1 MDLILMKRKILGMFL
16 LVALTVGN
24 VYAKDYLVST
34 RNTSLLIKADE
45 GKQAM
50 FQYYGTKISENEI
63 NGIYDAG
70 LAYWADTYPCFGIHS
85 YGEKAFA
92 VAHNDGN
99 MSVDLAVEVVRQYSE
114 EDTDITEVTMKD
126 KVYPLVVKQ
135 YYKAYKGTD
144 VISTWV
150 EITNNAKKPL
160 TMYKFAS
167 VSLPVKRA
175 DNWLTHFHGTWGAEN
190 MMDEEKLTNGQ
201 KVIANKEGL
210 RNTQND
216 NPSFML
222 TVDGCPQEEN
232 GNVIGASLAWSGNYM
247 MKVIANNA
255 RINVIA
261 GINEETSHYKLEPK
275 ETFVTPEFAMTY
287 STEGKGGVSR
297 AFHRW
302 AREYKLN
309 QGDKERDI
317 LLNSWEGV
325 YFKVNQKGMDQM
337 MKDMSAMGGEL
348 FVMDDGWFGDKY
360 PRNGGGTSL
369 GDWVVCKEKLPE
381 GIEGLLASAKEHK
394 IKFGIWI
401 EPEMANTK
409 SELFEKHPD
418 WVLSQDNRPLSTG
431 RGGTQVVLDLT
442 NPKVQDFVF
451 GVVDNLMTKYPEIA
465 YIKWDANAGLMNYG
479 SPYLPKDKQSHIYIN
494 YHKGMNNVLERIR
507 AKYPNVVMQA
517 CASGGGR
524 INYGFLPYFEEFW
537 TSDDTDALQRIYM
550 QWGVSNF
557 YPSIAMASH
566 VSANKNHQTGRIV
579 PLKFRFDV
587 AMSGRLGM
595 EIQPKDMTD
604 ADKAFAKRAIASYK
618 KVRPIVQFGDLYRL
632 VSPYD
637 KKGISS
643 LMYATPEKDKAV
655 LFVYKTEHFLN
666 QLIPNIVLNGVDAN
680 KTYRII
686 DLTPANEKKPSNLDG
701 KVISG
706 KLLKN
711 AGLSVMPALK
721 GEYSSLALLLEEVK

>member
-1 MDLILMKRKILGMFL
+1 MLLLG
-16 LVALTVGN
+16 ALSAGTLS
-24 VYAKDYLVST
+24 AKDYLVST
-34 RNTSLLIKADE
+34 RHTSLLIKADE
-45 GKQAM
+45 GKQAR
-50 FQYYGTKISENEI
+50 FQYYGTRIAENEI
-63 NGIYDAG
+63 DGIYNAG
-70 LAYWADTYPCFGIHS
+70 LAYWAETYPCFGISS

-92 VAHNDGN
+92 VAHSDGN
-99 MSVDLAVEVVRQYSE
+99 MSVDLVVEGVRQYSDE
-114 EDTDITEVTMKD
+114 EADITEITLKD

-144 VISTWV
+144 IISTWV
-150 EITNNAKKPL
+150 EITNNAKKAL
-160 TMYKFAS
+160 TLYKFAS
-167 VSLPVKRA
+167 ASLPVKRA

-190 MMDEEKLTNGQ
+190 MMEEEKLTNGQ
-201 KVIANKEGL
+201 KVIANKEGI
-210 RNTQND
+210 RNTQTD

-222 TVDGCPQEEN
+222 TLDGCPQEEN
-232 GNVIGASLAWSGNYM
+232 GRVIGASLAWSGNYL
-247 MKVIANNA
+247 MKIIADNS

-261 GINEETSHYKLEPK
+261 GINEEVSHYVLEPK
-275 ETFVTPEFAMTY
+275 ETFVTPELAMTY
-287 STEGKGGVSR
+287 SSEGKGGVSR

-302 AREYKLN
+302 ARAYKLN
-309 QGDKERDI
+309 QGNKERDI

-325 YFKVNQKGMDQM
+325 YFNVNQEGMDQM

-360 PRNGGGTSL
+360 PRNDDKTSL
-369 GDWVVCKEKLPE
+369 GDWTVCKEKLPE
-381 GIEGLLASAKEHK
+381 GIGGLLASAKKHN

-418 WVLSQDNRPLSTG
+418 WVLSQDNRPLTTG
-431 RGGTQVVLDLT
+431 RGGSQVVLDLT
-442 NPKVQDFVF
+442 NPEVQDFVF
-451 GVVDNLMTKYPEIA
+451 GVVDKLMTEYPEIA
-465 YIKWDANAGLMNYG
+465 YIKWDANAALMNYG
-479 SPYLPKDKQSHIYIN
+479 SHYLPSQKQSHIYIE
-494 YHKGMNNVLERIR
+494 YHRGMNKVLERIR
-507 AKYPNVVMQA
+507 AKYPNLVIQA

-524 INYGFLPYFEEFW
+524 VNYGFLPYFNEFW

-566 VSANKNHQTGRIV
+566 VSANRNHQTGRV
-579 PLKFRFDV
+579 LPLKYRFDV
-587 AMSGRLGM
+587 AMSARLGM

-604 ADKAFAKRAIASYK
+604 ADKAFAGRAIAAYK
-618 KVRPIVQFGDLYRL
+618 KIRPVVQFGDLYRL

-637 KKGISS
+637 KKGIAS

-666 QLIPNIVLNGVDAN
+666 QLMPDVVLSGLDEN
-680 KTYRII
+680 KTYRIT
-686 DLTPANEKKPSNLDG
+686 DLTPENEQKPSALNG

-706 KLLKN
+706 KILKE
-711 AGLSVMPALK
+711 AGLSVASALRA
-721 GEYSSLALLLEEVK
+721 EYSSLALLFEVVD

>member
-1 MDLILMKRKILGMFL
+1 MNGKFLGL
-16 LVALTVGN
+16 LLLGALSAGTLS
-24 VYAKDYLVST
+24 AKDYLVST
-34 RNTSLLIKADE
+34 RHTSLLIKADE
-45 GKQAM
+45 GKQAR
-50 FQYYGTKISENEI
+50 FQYYGTRIAENEI
-63 NGIYDAG
+63 DGIYNAG
-70 LAYWADTYPCFGIHS
+70 LAYWAETYPCFGISS

-92 VAHNDGN
+92 VAHSDGN
-99 MSVDLAVEVVRQYSE
+99 MSVDLVVEGVRQYSDE
-114 EDTDITEVTMKD
+114 EADITEITLKD

-144 VISTWV
+144 IISTWV
-150 EITNNAKKPL
+150 EITNNAKKAL
-160 TMYKFAS
+160 TLYKFAS
-167 VSLPVKRA
+167 ASLPVKRA

-190 MMDEEKLTNGQ
+190 MMEEEKLTNGQ
-201 KVIANKEGL
+201 KVIANKEGI
-210 RNTQND
+210 RNTQTD

-222 TVDGCPQEEN
+222 TLDGCPQEEN
-232 GNVIGASLAWSGNYM
+232 GRVIGASLAWSGNYL
-247 MKVIANNA
+247 MKIIADNS

-261 GINEETSHYKLEPK
+261 GINEEVSHYILEPK
-275 ETFVTPEFAMTY
+275 ETFVTPELAMTY
-287 STEGKGGVSR
+287 SSEGKGGVSR

-302 AREYKLN
+302 ARAYKLN
-309 QGDKERDI
+309 QGNKERDI

-325 YFKVNQKGMDQM
+325 YFNVNQEGMDQM

-360 PRNGGGTSL
+360 PRNDDKTSL
-369 GDWVVCKEKLPE
+369 GDWTVCKEKLPE
-381 GIEGLLASAKEHK
+381 GIGGLLASAKKHN

-418 WVLSQDNRPLSTG
+418 WVLSQDNRPLTTG
-431 RGGTQVVLDLT
+431 RGGSQVVLDLT
-442 NPKVQDFVF
+442 NPEVQDFVF
-451 GVVDNLMTKYPEIA
+451 GVVDKLMTEYPEIA
-465 YIKWDANAGLMNYG
+465 YIKWDANAALMNYG
-479 SPYLPKDKQSHIYIN
+479 SHYLPSQKQSHIYIE
-494 YHKGMNNVLERIR
+494 YHRGMNKVLERIR
-507 AKYPNVVMQA
+507 AKYPNLVIQA

-524 INYGFLPYFEEFW
+524 VNYGFLPYFNEFW

-566 VSANKNHQTGRIV
+566 VSANRNHQTGRV
-579 PLKFRFDV
+579 LPLKYRFDV
-587 AMSGRLGM
+587 AMSARLGM

-604 ADKAFAKRAIASYK
+604 ADKAFAGRAIAAYK
-618 KVRPIVQFGDLYRL
+618 KIRPVVQFGDLYRL

-637 KKGISS
+637 KKGIAS

-666 QLIPNIVLNGVDAN
+666 QLMPDVVLSGLDEN
-680 KTYRII
+680 KTYRIT
-686 DLTPANEKKPSNLDG
+686 DLTPENEQKPSALNG

-706 KLLKN
+706 KILKE
-711 AGLSVMPALK
+711 AGLSVASALRA
-721 GEYSSLALLLEEVK
+721 EYSSLALLFEVVD

>member
-1 MDLILMKRKILGMFL
+1 MNGKFLGL
-16 LVALTVGN
+16 LLLGALSAGTLS
-24 VYAKDYLVST
+24 AKDYLVST
-34 RNTSLLIKADE
+34 RHTSLLIKADE
-45 GKQAM
+45 GKQAR
-50 FQYYGTKISENEI
+50 FQYYGTRIAENEI
-63 NGIYDAG
+63 DGIYNAG
-70 LAYWADTYPCFGIHS
+70 LAYWAETYPCFGISS

-92 VAHNDGN
+92 VAHSDGN
-99 MSVDLAVEVVRQYSE
+99 MSVDLVVEGVRQYSDE
-114 EDTDITEVTMKD
+114 EADITEITLKD

-150 EITNNAKKPL
+150 EITNNAKKAL
-160 TMYKFAS
+160 TLYKFAS
-167 VSLPVKRA
+167 ASLPVKRA

-190 MMDEEKLTNGQ
+190 MMEEEKLTNGQ
-201 KVIANKEGL
+201 KVIANKEGI
-210 RNTQND
+210 RNTQTD

-222 TVDGCPQEEN
+222 TLDGCPQEEN
-232 GNVIGASLAWSGNYM
+232 GRVIGASLAWSGNYL
-247 MKVIANNA
+247 MKIIADNS

-261 GINEETSHYKLEPK
+261 GINEEVSHYILEPK
-275 ETFVTPEFAMTY
+275 ETFVTPELAMTY
-287 STEGKGGVSR
+287 SSEGKGGVSR

-302 AREYKLN
+302 TRAYKLN
-309 QGDKERDI
+309 QGNKERDI

-325 YFKVNQKGMDQM
+325 YFNVNQEGMDQM

-360 PRNGGGTSL
+360 PRNDDKTSL
-369 GDWVVCKEKLPE
+369 GDWTVCKEKLPE
-381 GIEGLLASAKEHK
+381 GIGGLLASAKKHN

-418 WVLSQDNRPLSTG
+418 WVLSQDIRPLTTG
-431 RGGTQVVLDLT
+431 RGGSQVVLDLT
-442 NPKVQDFVF
+442 NPEVQDFVF
-451 GVVDNLMTKYPEIA
+451 GVVDKLMTEYPEIA
-465 YIKWDANAGLMNYG
+465 YIKWDANAALMNYG
-479 SPYLPKDKQSHIYIN
+479 SHYLPSQKQSHIYIE
-494 YHKGMNNVLERIR
+494 YHRGMNKVLERIR
-507 AKYPNVVMQA
+507 AKYPNLVIQA

-524 INYGFLPYFEEFW
+524 VNYGFLPYFNEFW

-566 VSANKNHQTGRIV
+566 VSANRNHQTGRV
-579 PLKFRFDV
+579 LPLKYRFDV
-587 AMSGRLGM
+587 AMSARLGM

-604 ADKAFAKRAIASYK
+604 ADKAFAGRAIAAYK
-618 KVRPIVQFGDLYRL
+618 KIRPVVQFGDLYRL

-637 KKGISS
+637 KKGIAS

-666 QLIPNIVLNGVDAN
+666 QLMPDVVLSGLDEN
-680 KTYRII
+680 KTYRIT
-686 DLTPANEKKPSNLDG
+686 DLTPENEQKPSALNG

-706 KLLKN
+706 KILKE
-711 AGLSVMPALK
+711 AGLSVASALRA
-721 GEYSSLALLLEEVK
+721 EYSSLALLFEVVD

>member
-1 MDLILMKRKILGMFL
+1 MNGKFLGL
-16 LVALTVGN
+16 LLLGALSAGTLA
-24 VYAKDYLVST
+24 AKDYLVST
-34 RNTSLLIKADE
+34 RHTSLLIKADE
-45 GKQAM
+45 GKQAR
-50 FQYYGTKISENEI
+50 FQYYGTRIAENEI
-63 NGIYDAG
+63 DGIYNAG
-70 LAYWADTYPCFGIHS
+70 LAYWAETYPCFGISS

-92 VAHNDGN
+92 VAHSDGN
-99 MSVDLAVEVVRQYSE
+99 MSVDLVVEGVRQYSDE
-114 EDTDITEVTMKD
+114 EADITEITLKD

-144 VISTWV
+144 IISTWV
-150 EITNNAKKPL
+150 EITNNAKKAL
-160 TMYKFAS
+160 TLYKFAS
-167 VSLPVKRA
+167 ASLPVKRA

-190 MMDEEKLTNGQ
+190 MMEEEKLTNGQ
-201 KVIANKEGL
+201 KVIANKEGI
-210 RNTQND
+210 RNTQTD

-222 TVDGCPQEEN
+222 TLDGCPQEEN
-232 GNVIGASLAWSGNYM
+232 GRVIGASLAWSGNYL
-247 MKVIANNA
+247 MKIIADNS

-261 GINEETSHYKLEPK
+261 GINEEVSHYILEPK
-275 ETFVTPEFAMTY
+275 ETFVTPELAMTY
-287 STEGKGGVSR
+287 SSEGKGGVSR

-302 AREYKLN
+302 ARAYKLN
-309 QGDKERDI
+309 QGNKERDI

-325 YFKVNQKGMDQM
+325 YFNVNQEGMDQM

-360 PRNGGGTSL
+360 PRNNDKTSL
-369 GDWVVCKEKLPE
+369 GDWTVCKEKLPE
-381 GIEGLLASAKEHK
+381 GIGGLLASAKKHN

-418 WVLSQDNRPLSTG
+418 WVLSQDNRPLTTG
-431 RGGTQVVLDLT
+431 RGGSQVVLDLT
-442 NPKVQDFVF
+442 NPEVQDFVF
-451 GVVDNLMTKYPEIA
+451 GVVDKLMTEYPEIA
-465 YIKWDANAGLMNYG
+465 YIKWDANAALMNYG
-479 SPYLPKDKQSHIYIN
+479 SHYLPSQKQSHIYIE
-494 YHKGMNNVLERIR
+494 YHRGMNKVLERIR
-507 AKYPNVVMQA
+507 AKYPNLVIQA

-524 INYGFLPYFEEFW
+524 VNYGFLPYFNEFW

-566 VSANKNHQTGRIV
+566 VSANRNHQTGRV
-579 PLKFRFDV
+579 LPLKYRFDV
-587 AMSGRLGM
+587 AMSARLGM

-604 ADKAFAKRAIASYK
+604 ADKAFAGRAIAAYK
-618 KVRPIVQFGDLYRL
+618 KIRPVVQFGDLYRL

-637 KKGISS
+637 KKGIAS

-666 QLIPNIVLNGVDAN
+666 QLMPDVVLSGLDEN
-680 KTYRII
+680 KTYRIT
-686 DLTPANEKKPSNLDG
+686 DLTPENEQKPSALNG

-706 KLLKN
+706 KILKE
-711 AGLSVMPALK
+711 AGLSVASALRA
-721 GEYSSLALLLEEVK
+721 EYSSLALLFEVVD

>member
-1 MDLILMKRKILGMFL
+1 MNGKFLGL
-16 LVALTVGN
+16 LLLGALSAGTLA
-24 VYAKDYLVST
+24 AKDYLVST
-34 RNTSLLIKADE
+34 RHTSLLIKADE
-45 GKQAM
+45 GKQAR
-50 FQYYGTKISENEI
+50 FQYYGTKIAENEI
-63 NGIYDAG
+63 DGIYNAG
-70 LAYWADTYPCFGIHS
+70 LAYWAETYPCFGISS

-92 VAHNDGN
+92 VAHSDGN
-99 MSVDLAVEVVRQYSE
+99 MSVDLVVEGVRQYSDE
-114 EDTDITEVTMKD
+114 EADITEITLKD

-150 EITNNAKKPL
+150 EITNNAKKAL
-160 TMYKFAS
+160 TLYKFAS
-167 VSLPVKRA
+167 ASLPVKRA

-190 MMDEEKLTNGQ
+190 MMEEEKLTNGQ
-201 KVIANKEGL
+201 KVIANKEGI
-210 RNTQND
+210 RNTQTD

-222 TVDGCPQEEN
+222 TLDGCPQEEN
-232 GNVIGASLAWSGNYM
+232 GRVIGASLAWSGNYL
-247 MKVIANNA
+247 MKIIADNS

-261 GINEETSHYKLEPK
+261 GINEEVSHYILEPK
-275 ETFVTPEFAMTY
+275 ETFVTPELAMTY
-287 STEGKGGVSR
+287 SSEGKGGVSR

-302 AREYKLN
+302 ARAYKLN
-309 QGDKERDI
+309 QGNKERDI

-325 YFKVNQKGMDQM
+325 YFNVNQEGMDQM

-360 PRNGGGTSL
+360 PRNDDKTSL
-369 GDWVVCKEKLPE
+369 GDWTVCKEKLPE
-381 GIEGLLASAKEHK
+381 GIGGLLASAKKHN

-418 WVLSQDNRPLSTG
+418 WVLSQDNRPLTTG
-431 RGGTQVVLDLT
+431 RGGSQVVLDLT
-442 NPKVQDFVF
+442 NPEVQNFVF
-451 GVVDNLMTKYPEIA
+451 GVVDKLMTEYPEIA
-465 YIKWDANAGLMNYG
+465 YIKWDANAALMNYG
-479 SPYLPKDKQSHIYIN
+479 SHYLPSQKQSHIYIE
-494 YHKGMNNVLERIR
+494 YHRGMNKVLERIR
-507 AKYPNVVMQA
+507 AKYPNLVIQA

-524 INYGFLPYFEEFW
+524 VNYGFLPYFNEFW

-566 VSANKNHQTGRIV
+566 VSANRNHQTGRV
-579 PLKFRFDV
+579 LPLKYRFDV
-587 AMSGRLGM
+587 AMSARLGM

-604 ADKAFAKRAIASYK
+604 ADKAFAGRAIAAYK
-618 KVRPIVQFGDLYRL
+618 KIRPVVQFGDLYRL

-637 KKGISS
+637 KKGIAS

-666 QLIPNIVLNGVDAN
+666 QLMPDVVLSGLDEN
-680 KTYRII
+680 KTYRIT
-686 DLTPANEKKPSNLDG
+686 DLTPENEQKPSALNG

-706 KLLKN
+706 KILKE
-711 AGLSVMPALK
+711 AGLSVASALRA
-721 GEYSSLALLLEEVK
+721 EYSSLALLFEVVD

>member
-1 MDLILMKRKILGMFL
+1 MNGKFLGL
-16 LVALTVGN
+16 LLLGALSAGTLA
-24 VYAKDYLVST
+24 AKDYLVST
-34 RNTSLLIKADE
+34 RHTSLLIKADE
-45 GKQAM
+45 GKQAR
-50 FQYYGTKISENEI
+50 FQYYGTRIAENEI
-63 NGIYDAG
+63 DGIYNAG
-70 LAYWADTYPCFGIHS
+70 LAYWAETYPCFGISS

-92 VAHNDGN
+92 VAHSDGN
-99 MSVDLAVEVVRQYSE
+99 MSVDLVVEGVRQYSDE
-114 EDTDITEVTMKD
+114 EADITEITLKD

-150 EITNNAKKPL
+150 EITNNAKKAL
-160 TMYKFAS
+160 TLYKFAS
-167 VSLPVKRA
+167 ASLPVKRA

-190 MMDEEKLTNGQ
+190 MMEEEKLTNGQ
-201 KVIANKEGL
+201 KVIANKEGI
-210 RNTQND
+210 RNTQTD

-222 TVDGCPQEEN
+222 TLDGCPQEEN
-232 GNVIGASLAWSGNYM
+232 GRVIGASLAWSGNYL
-247 MKVIANNA
+247 MKIIADNS

-261 GINEETSHYKLEPK
+261 GINEEVSHYILEPK
-275 ETFVTPEFAMTY
+275 ETFVTPELAMTY
-287 STEGKGGVSR
+287 SSEGKGGVSR

-302 AREYKLN
+302 ARAYKLN
-309 QGDKERDI
+309 QGNKERDI

-325 YFKVNQKGMDQM
+325 YFNVNQEGMDQM

-360 PRNGGGTSL
+360 PRNDDKTSL
-369 GDWVVCKEKLPE
+369 GDWTVCKEKLPE
-381 GIEGLLASAKEHK
+381 GIGGLLASAKKHN

-401 EPEMANTK
+401 EPEMVNTK

-418 WVLSQDNRPLSTG
+418 WVLSQDNRPLTTG
-431 RGGTQVVLDLT
+431 RGGSQVVLDLT
-442 NPKVQDFVF
+442 NPEVQDFVF
-451 GVVDNLMTKYPEIA
+451 GVVDKLMTEYPEIA
-465 YIKWDANAGLMNYG
+465 YIKWDANAALMNYG
-479 SPYLPKDKQSHIYIN
+479 SHYLPNQKQSHIYIE
-494 YHKGMNNVLERIR
+494 YHRGMNKVLERIR
-507 AKYPNVVMQA
+507 AKYPNLVIQA

-524 INYGFLPYFEEFW
+524 VNYGFLPYFNEFW

-566 VSANKNHQTGRIV
+566 VSANRNHQTGRV
-579 PLKFRFDV
+579 LPLKYRFDV
-587 AMSGRLGM
+587 AMSARLGM

-604 ADKAFAKRAIASYK
+604 ADKAFAGRAIAAYK
-618 KVRPIVQFGDLYRL
+618 KIRPVVQFGDLYRL

-637 KKGISS
+637 KKGIAS

-666 QLIPNIVLNGVDAN
+666 QLMPDVVLSGLDEN
-680 KTYRII
+680 KTYRIT
-686 DLTPANEKKPSNLDG
+686 DLTPENEQKPSALNG

-706 KLLKN
+706 KILKE
-711 AGLSVMPALK
+711 AGLSVASALRA
-721 GEYSSLALLLEEVK
+721 EYSSLALLFEVVD

>member
-1 MDLILMKRKILGMFL
+1 MNGKFLGL
-16 LVALTVGN
+16 LLLGTLSAGTLS
-24 VYAKDYLVST
+24 AKDYLVST
-34 RNTSLLIKADE
+34 RHTSLLIKADE
-45 GKQAM
+45 GKQAR
-50 FQYYGTKISENEI
+50 FQYYGTKIAENEI
-63 NGIYDAG
+63 DGIYNAG
-70 LAYWADTYPCFGIHS
+70 LAYWAETYPCFGISS

-92 VAHNDGN
+92 VAHSDGN
-99 MSVDLAVEVVRQYSE
+99 MSVDLVVEGVRQYSDE
-114 EDTDITEVTMKD
+114 EADITEITLKD

-150 EITNNAKKPL
+150 EITNNAKKAL
-160 TMYKFAS
+160 TLYKFAS
-167 VSLPVKRA
+167 ASLPVKRA

-190 MMDEEKLTNGQ
+190 MMEEEKLTNGQ
-201 KVIANKEGL
+201 KVIANKEGI
-210 RNTQND
+210 RNTQTD

-222 TVDGCPQEEN
+222 TLDGCPQEEN
-232 GNVIGASLAWSGNYM
+232 GRVIGASLAWSGNYL
-247 MKVIANNA
+247 MKIIADNS

-261 GINEETSHYKLEPK
+261 GINEEVSHYILEPK
-275 ETFVTPEFAMTY
+275 ETFVTPELAMTY
-287 STEGKGGVSR
+287 SSEGKGGVSR

-302 AREYKLN
+302 ARAYKLN
-309 QGDKERDI
+309 QGNKERDI

-325 YFKVNQKGMDQM
+325 YFNVNQEGMDQM

-360 PRNGGGTSL
+360 PRNDDKTSL
-369 GDWVVCKEKLPE
+369 GDWTVCKEKLPE
-381 GIEGLLASAKEHK
+381 GIGGLLASAKKHN

-418 WVLSQDNRPLSTG
+418 WVLSQDNRPLTTG
-431 RGGTQVVLDLT
+431 RGGSQVVLDLT
-442 NPKVQDFVF
+442 NPEVQDFVF
-451 GVVDNLMTKYPEIA
+451 GVVDKLMTEYPEIA
-465 YIKWDANAGLMNYG
+465 YIKWDANAALMNYG
-479 SPYLPKDKQSHIYIN
+479 SHYLPSQKQSHIYIE
-494 YHKGMNNVLERIR
+494 YHRGMNKVLERIR
-507 AKYPNVVMQA
+507 AKYPNLVIQA

-524 INYGFLPYFEEFW
+524 VNYGFLPYFNEFW

-566 VSANKNHQTGRIV
+566 VSANRNHQTGRV
-579 PLKFRFDV
+579 LPLKYRFDV
-587 AMSGRLGM
+587 AMSARLGM

-604 ADKAFAKRAIASYK
+604 ADKAFAGRAIAAYK
-618 KVRPIVQFGDLYRL
+618 KIRPVVQFGDLYRL

-637 KKGISS
+637 KKGIAS

-666 QLIPNIVLNGVDAN
+666 QLMPDVVLSGLDEN
-680 KTYRII
+680 KTYRIT
-686 DLTPANEKKPSNLDG
+686 DLTPENEQKPSALNG

-706 KLLKN
+706 KILKE
-711 AGLSVMPALK
+711 AGLSVASALRA
-721 GEYSSLALLLEEVK
+721 EYSSLALLFEVVD

>member
-1 MDLILMKRKILGMFL
+1 MNGKFLGL
-16 LVALTVGN
+16 LLLGALSAGTLS
-24 VYAKDYLVST
+24 AKDYLVST
-34 RNTSLLIKADE
+34 RHTSLLIKADE
-45 GKQAM
+45 GKQAR
-50 FQYYGTKISENEI
+50 FQYYGTKIAENEI
-63 NGIYDAG
+63 DGIYNAG
-70 LAYWADTYPCFGIHS
+70 LAYWAETYPCFGISS

-92 VAHNDGN
+92 VAHSDGN
-99 MSVDLAVEVVRQYSE
+99 MSVDLVVEGVRQYSDE
-114 EDTDITEVTMKD
+114 EADITEITLKD

-150 EITNNAKKPL
+150 EITNNAKKAL
-160 TMYKFAS
+160 TLYKFAS
-167 VSLPVKRA
+167 ASLPVKRA

-190 MMDEEKLTNGQ
+190 MMEEEKLTNGQ
-201 KVIANKEGL
+201 KVIANKEGI
-210 RNTQND
+210 RNTQTD

-222 TVDGCPQEEN
+222 TLDGCPQEEN
-232 GNVIGASLAWSGNYM
+232 GRVIGASLAWSGNYL
-247 MKVIANNA
+247 MKIIADNS

-261 GINEETSHYKLEPK
+261 GINEEVSHYILEPK
-275 ETFVTPEFAMTY
+275 ETFVTPELAMTY
-287 STEGKGGVSR
+287 SSEGKGGVSR

-302 AREYKLN
+302 ARAYKLN
-309 QGDKERDI
+309 QGNKERDI

-325 YFKVNQKGMDQM
+325 YFNVNQEGMDQM

-360 PRNGGGTSL
+360 PRNDDKTSL
-369 GDWVVCKEKLPE
+369 GDWTVCKEKLPE
-381 GIEGLLASAKEHK
+381 GIGGLLASAKKHN

-418 WVLSQDNRPLSTG
+418 WVLSQDNRPLTTG
-431 RGGTQVVLDLT
+431 RGGSQVVLDLT
-442 NPKVQDFVF
+442 NPEVQDFVF
-451 GVVDNLMTKYPEIA
+451 GVVDKLMTEYPEIA
-465 YIKWDANAGLMNYG
+465 YIKWDANAALMNYG
-479 SPYLPKDKQSHIYIN
+479 SHYLPSQKQSHIYIE
-494 YHKGMNNVLERIR
+494 YHRGMNKVLERIR
-507 AKYPNVVMQA
+507 AKYPNLVIQA

-524 INYGFLPYFEEFW
+524 VNYGFLPYFNEFW

-566 VSANKNHQTGRIV
+566 VSANRNHQTGRV
-579 PLKFRFDV
+579 LPLKYRFDV
-587 AMSGRLGM
+587 AMSARLGM

-604 ADKAFAKRAIASYK
+604 ADKAFAGRAIAAYK
-618 KVRPIVQFGDLYRL
+618 KIRPVVQFGDLYRL

-637 KKGISS
+637 KKGIAS

-666 QLIPNIVLNGVDAN
+666 QLMPDVVLSGLDEN
-680 KTYRII
+680 KTYRIT
-686 DLTPANEKKPSNLDG
+686 DLTPENEQKPSALNG

-706 KLLKN
+706 KILKE
-711 AGLSVMPALK
+711 AGLSVASALRT
-721 GEYSSLALLLEEVK
+721 EYSSLALLFEVVD

>member
-1 MDLILMKRKILGMFL
+1 MNGKFLGL
-16 LVALTVGN
+16 LLLGALSAGTLS
-24 VYAKDYLVST
+24 AKDYLVST
-34 RNTSLLIKADE
+34 RHTSLLIKADE
-45 GKQAM
+45 GKQAR
-50 FQYYGTKISENEI
+50 FQYYGTRIAENEI
-63 NGIYDAG
+63 DGIYNAG
-70 LAYWADTYPCFGIHS
+70 LAYWAETYPCFGISS

-92 VAHNDGN
+92 VAHSDGN
-99 MSVDLAVEVVRQYSE
+99 MSVDLVVEGVRQYSDE
-114 EDTDITEVTMKD
+114 EADITEITLKD

-144 VISTWV
+144 IISTWV
-150 EITNNAKKPL
+150 EITNNAKKAL
-160 TMYKFAS
+160 TLYKFAS
-167 VSLPVKRA
+167 ASLPVKRA

-190 MMDEEKLTNGQ
+190 MMEEEKLTNGQ
-201 KVIANKEGL
+201 KVIANKEGI
-210 RNTQND
+210 RNTQTD

-222 TVDGCPQEEN
+222 TLDGCPQEEN
-232 GNVIGASLAWSGNYM
+232 GRVIGASLAWSGNYL
-247 MKVIANNA
+247 MKIIADNS

-261 GINEETSHYKLEPK
+261 GINEEVSHYVLEPK
-275 ETFVTPEFAMTY
+275 ETFVTPELAMTY
-287 STEGKGGVSR
+287 SSEGKGGVSR

-302 AREYKLN
+302 ARAYKLN
-309 QGDKERDI
+309 QGNKERDI

-325 YFKVNQKGMDQM
+325 YFNVNQEGMDQM

-360 PRNGGGTSL
+360 PRNDDKTSL
-369 GDWVVCKEKLPE
+369 GDWTVCKEKLPE
-381 GIEGLLASAKEHK
+381 GIGGLLASAKKHN

-418 WVLSQDNRPLSTG
+418 WVLSQDNRPLTTG
-431 RGGTQVVLDLT
+431 RGGSQVVLDLT
-442 NPKVQDFVF
+442 NPEVQDFVF
-451 GVVDNLMTKYPEIA
+451 GVVDKLMTEYPEIA
-465 YIKWDANAGLMNYG
+465 YIKWDANAALMNYG
-479 SPYLPKDKQSHIYIN
+479 SHYLPNQKQSHIYIE
-494 YHKGMNNVLERIR
+494 YHRGMNKVLERIR
-507 AKYPNVVMQA
+507 AKYPNLVIQA

-524 INYGFLPYFEEFW
+524 VNYGFLPYFNEFW

-566 VSANKNHQTGRIV
+566 VSANRNHQTGRV
-579 PLKFRFDV
+579 LPLKYRFDV
-587 AMSGRLGM
+587 AMSARLGM

-604 ADKAFAKRAIASYK
+604 ADKTFAGRAIAAYK
-618 KVRPIVQFGDLYRL
+618 KIRPVVQFGDLYRL

-637 KKGISS
+637 KKGIAS

-666 QLIPNIVLNGVDAN
+666 QLMPDVVLSGLDEN
-680 KTYRII
+680 KTYRIT
-686 DLTPANEKKPSNLDG
+686 DLTPENEQKPSALNG

-706 KLLKN
+706 KILKE
-711 AGLSVMPALK
+711 AGLSVASALRT
-721 GEYSSLALLLEEVK
+721 EYSSLALLFEVVD

>member
-1 MDLILMKRKILGMFL
+1 MNGKFLGL
-16 LVALTVGN
+16 LLLGALSAGTLS
-24 VYAKDYLVST
+24 AKDYLVST
-34 RNTSLLIKADE
+34 RHTSLLIKADE
-45 GKQAM
+45 GKQAR
-50 FQYYGTKISENEI
+50 FQYYGTRIAENEI
-63 NGIYDAG
+63 DGIYNAG
-70 LAYWADTYPCFGIHS
+70 LAYWAETYPCFGISS

-92 VAHNDGN
+92 VAHSDGN
-99 MSVDLAVEVVRQYSE
+99 MSVDLVVEGVRQYSDE
-114 EDTDITEVTMKD
+114 EADITEITLKD

-150 EITNNAKKPL
+150 EITNNAKKAL
-160 TMYKFAS
+160 TLYKFAS
-167 VSLPVKRA
+167 ASLPVKRA

-190 MMDEEKLTNGQ
+190 MMEEEKLTNGQ
-201 KVIANKEGL
+201 KVIANKEGI
-210 RNTQND
+210 RNTQTD

-222 TVDGCPQEEN
+222 TLDGCPQEEN
-232 GNVIGASLAWSGNYM
+232 GRVIGASLAWSGNYL
-247 MKVIANNA
+247 MKIIADNS

-261 GINEETSHYKLEPK
+261 GINEEVSHYILEPK
-275 ETFVTPEFAMTY
+275 ETFVTPELAMTY
-287 STEGKGGVSR
+287 SSEGKGGVSR

-302 AREYKLN
+302 ARAYKLN
-309 QGDKERDI
+309 QGNKERDI

-325 YFKVNQKGMDQM
+325 YFNVNQEGMDQM

-360 PRNGGGTSL
+360 PRNDDKTSL
-369 GDWVVCKEKLPE
+369 GDWTVCKEKLPE
-381 GIEGLLASAKEHK
+381 GIGGLLASAKKHN

-418 WVLSQDNRPLSTG
+418 WVLSQDIRPLTTG
-431 RGGTQVVLDLT
+431 RGGSQVVLDLT
-442 NPKVQDFVF
+442 NPEVQDFVF
-451 GVVDNLMTKYPEIA
+451 GVVDKLMTEYPEIA
-465 YIKWDANAGLMNYG
+465 YIKWDANAALMNYG
-479 SPYLPKDKQSHIYIN
+479 SHYLPSQKQSHIYIE
-494 YHKGMNNVLERIR
+494 YHRGMNKVLERIR
-507 AKYPNVVMQA
+507 AKYPNLVIQA

-524 INYGFLPYFEEFW
+524 VNYGFLPYFNEFW

-566 VSANKNHQTGRIV
+566 VSANRNHQTGRV
-579 PLKFRFDV
+579 LPLKYRFDV
-587 AMSGRLGM
+587 AMSARLGM

-604 ADKAFAKRAIASYK
+604 TDKAFAGRAIAAYK
-618 KVRPIVQFGDLYRL
+618 KIRPVVQFGDLYRL

-637 KKGISS
+637 KKGIAS

-666 QLIPNIVLNGVDAN
+666 QLMPDVVLSGLDEN
-680 KTYRII
+680 KTYRIT
-686 DLTPANEKKPSNLDG
+686 DLTPENEQKPSALNG

-706 KLLKN
+706 KILKE
-711 AGLSVMPALK
+711 AGLSVASALRA
-721 GEYSSLALLLEEVK
+721 EYSSLALLFEVVD

>member
-1 MDLILMKRKILGMFL
+1 MNGKFLGLLLLGALSAGILS
-16 LVALTVGN
+16 
-24 VYAKDYLVST
+24 AKDYLVST
-34 RNTSLLIKADE
+34 RHTSLLIKADE
-45 GKQAM
+45 GKQAR
-50 FQYYGTKISENEI
+50 FQYYGTRIAENEI
-63 NGIYDAG
+63 DGIYNAG
-70 LAYWADTYPCFGIHS
+70 LAYWAETYPCFGISS

-92 VAHNDGN
+92 VAHSDGN
-99 MSVDLAVEVVRQYSE
+99 MSVDLVVEGVRQYSDE
-114 EDTDITEVTMKD
+114 EADITEITLKD

-144 VISTWV
+144 IISTWV
-150 EITNNAKKPL
+150 EITNNAKKAL
-160 TMYKFAS
+160 TLYKFAS
-167 VSLPVKRA
+167 ASLPVKRA

-190 MMDEEKLTNGQ
+190 MMEEEKLTNGQ
-201 KVIANKEGL
+201 KVIANKEGI
-210 RNTQND
+210 RNTQTD

-222 TVDGCPQEEN
+222 TLDGCPQEEN
-232 GNVIGASLAWSGNYM
+232 GRVIGASLAWSGNYL
-247 MKVIANNA
+247 MKIIADNS

-261 GINEETSHYKLEPK
+261 GINEEVSHYILEPK
-275 ETFVTPEFAMTY
+275 ETFVTPELAMTY
-287 STEGKGGVSR
+287 SSEGKGGVSR

-302 AREYKLN
+302 TRAYKLN
-309 QGDKERDI
+309 QGNKERDI

-325 YFKVNQKGMDQM
+325 YFNVNQEGMDQM

-360 PRNGGGTSL
+360 PRNDDKTSL
-369 GDWVVCKEKLPE
+369 GDWTVCKEKLPE
-381 GIEGLLASAKEHK
+381 GIGGLLASAKKHN

-418 WVLSQDNRPLSTG
+418 WVLSQDNRPLTTG
-431 RGGTQVVLDLT
+431 RGGSQVVLDLT
-442 NPKVQDFVF
+442 NPEVQDFVF
-451 GVVDNLMTKYPEIA
+451 GVVDKLMTEYPEIA
-465 YIKWDANAGLMNYG
+465 YIKWDANAALMNYG
-479 SPYLPKDKQSHIYIN
+479 SHYLPSQKQSHIYIE
-494 YHKGMNNVLERIR
+494 YHRGMNKVLERIR
-507 AKYPNVVMQA
+507 AKYPNLVIQA

-524 INYGFLPYFEEFW
+524 VNYGFLPYFNEFW

-566 VSANKNHQTGRIV
+566 VSANRNHQTGRV
-579 PLKFRFDV
+579 LPLKYRFDV
-587 AMSGRLGM
+587 AMSARLGM

-604 ADKAFAKRAIASYK
+604 ADKAFAGRAIAAYK
-618 KVRPIVQFGDLYRL
+618 KIRPVVQFGDLYRL

-637 KKGISS
+637 KKGIAS

-666 QLIPNIVLNGVDAN
+666 QLMPDVVLSGLDEN
-680 KTYRII
+680 KTYRIT
-686 DLTPANEKKPSNLDG
+686 DLTPENEQKPSALNG

-706 KLLKN
+706 KILKE
-711 AGLSVMPALK
+711 AGLSVASALRA
-721 GEYSSLALLLEEVK
+721 EYSSLALLFEVVD

>member
-1 MDLILMKRKILGMFL
+1 MNGKFLGL
-16 LVALTVGN
+16 LLLGALSAGALS
-24 VYAKDYLVST
+24 AKDYLVST
-34 RNTSLLIKADE
+34 RHTSLLIKADE
-45 GKQAM
+45 GKQAR
-50 FQYYGTKISENEI
+50 FQYYGTRIAENEI
-63 NGIYDAG
+63 DGIYNAG
-70 LAYWADTYPCFGIHS
+70 LAYWAETYPCFGISS

-92 VAHNDGN
+92 VAHSDGN
-99 MSVDLAVEVVRQYSE
+99 MSVDLVVEGVRQYSDE
-114 EDTDITEVTMKD
+114 EADITEITLKD

-144 VISTWV
+144 IISTWV
-150 EITNNAKKPL
+150 EITNNAKKAL
-160 TMYKFAS
+160 TLYKFAS
-167 VSLPVKRA
+167 ASLPVKRA

-190 MMDEEKLTNGQ
+190 MMEEEKLTNGQ
-201 KVIANKEGL
+201 KVIANKEGI
-210 RNTQND
+210 RNTQTD

-222 TVDGCPQEEN
+222 TLDGCPQEEN
-232 GNVIGASLAWSGNYM
+232 GRVIGASLAWSGNYL
-247 MKVIANNA
+247 MKIIADNS

-261 GINEETSHYKLEPK
+261 GINEEVSHYVLEPK
-275 ETFVTPEFAMTY
+275 ETFVTPELAMTY
-287 STEGKGGVSR
+287 SSEGKGGVSR

-302 AREYKLN
+302 ARAYKLN
-309 QGDKERDI
+309 QGNKERDI

-325 YFKVNQKGMDQM
+325 YFNVNQEGMDQM

-360 PRNGGGTSL
+360 PRNDDKTSL
-369 GDWVVCKEKLPE
+369 GDWTVCKEKLPE
-381 GIEGLLASAKEHK
+381 GIGGLLASAKKHN

-418 WVLSQDNRPLSTG
+418 WVLSQDNRPLTTG
-431 RGGTQVVLDLT
+431 RGGSQVVLDLT
-442 NPKVQDFVF
+442 NPEVQNFVF
-451 GVVDNLMTKYPEIA
+451 GVVDKLMTEYPEIA
-465 YIKWDANAGLMNYG
+465 YIKWDANAALMNYG
-479 SPYLPKDKQSHIYIN
+479 SHYLPSQKQSHIYIE
-494 YHKGMNNVLERIR
+494 YHRGMNKVLERIR
-507 AKYPNVVMQA
+507 AKYPNLVIQA

-524 INYGFLPYFEEFW
+524 VNYGFLPYFNEFW

-566 VSANKNHQTGRIV
+566 VSANRNHQTGRV
-579 PLKFRFDV
+579 LPLKYRFDV
-587 AMSGRLGM
+587 AMSARLGM

-604 ADKAFAKRAIASYK
+604 ADKAFAGRAIAAYK
-618 KVRPIVQFGDLYRL
+618 KIRLVVQFGDLYRL

-637 KKGISS
+637 KKGIAS

-666 QLIPNIVLNGVDAN
+666 QLMPDVVLSGLDEN
-680 KTYRII
+680 KTYRIT
-686 DLTPANEKKPSNLDG
+686 DLTPENEQKPSALNG

-706 KLLKN
+706 KILKE
-711 AGLSVMPALK
+711 AGLSVASALRA
-721 GEYSSLALLLEEVK
+721 EYSSLALLFEVVD

>member
-1 MDLILMKRKILGMFL
+1 MNGKFLGL
-16 LVALTVGN
+16 LLLGVLSAGTLS
-24 VYAKDYLVST
+24 AKDYLVST
-34 RNTSLLIKADE
+34 RHTSLLIKADE
-45 GKQAM
+45 GKQAR
-50 FQYYGTKISENEI
+50 FQYYGTRIAENEI
-63 NGIYDAG
+63 DGIYNAG
-70 LAYWADTYPCFGIHS
+70 LAYWAETYPCFGISS

-92 VAHNDGN
+92 VAHSDGN
-99 MSVDLAVEVVRQYSE
+99 MSVDLVVEGVRQYSDE
-114 EDTDITEVTMKD
+114 EADITEITLKD

-144 VISTWV
+144 IISTWV
-150 EITNNAKKPL
+150 EITNNAKKAL
-160 TMYKFAS
+160 TLYKFAS
-167 VSLPVKRA
+167 ASLPVKRA

-190 MMDEEKLTNGQ
+190 MMEEEKLTNGQ
-201 KVIANKEGL
+201 KVIANKEGI
-210 RNTQND
+210 RNTQTD

-222 TVDGCPQEEN
+222 TLDGCPQEEN
-232 GNVIGASLAWSGNYM
+232 GRVIGASLAWSGNYL
-247 MKVIANNA
+247 MKIIADNS

-261 GINEETSHYKLEPK
+261 GINEEVSHYILEPK
-275 ETFVTPEFAMTY
+275 ETFVTPELAMTY
-287 STEGKGGVSR
+287 SSEGKGGVSR

-302 AREYKLN
+302 ARAYKLN
-309 QGDKERDI
+309 QGNKERDI

-325 YFKVNQKGMDQM
+325 YFNVNQEGMDQM

-360 PRNGGGTSL
+360 PRNDDKTSL
-369 GDWVVCKEKLPE
+369 GDWTVCKEKLPE
-381 GIEGLLASAKEHK
+381 GIGGLLASAKKHN

-418 WVLSQDNRPLSTG
+418 WVLSQDNRPLTTG
-431 RGGTQVVLDLT
+431 RGGSQVVLDLT
-442 NPKVQDFVF
+442 NPEVQDFVF
-451 GVVDNLMTKYPEIA
+451 GVVDKLMTEYPEIA
-465 YIKWDANAGLMNYG
+465 YIKWDANAALMNYG
-479 SPYLPKDKQSHIYIN
+479 SHYLPSQKQSHIYIE
-494 YHKGMNNVLERIR
+494 YHRGMNKVLERIR
-507 AKYPNVVMQA
+507 AKYPNLVIQA

-524 INYGFLPYFEEFW
+524 VNYGFLPYFNEFW

-566 VSANKNHQTGRIV
+566 VSANRNHQTGRV
-579 PLKFRFDV
+579 LPLKYRFDV
-587 AMSGRLGM
+587 AMSARLGM

-604 ADKAFAKRAIASYK
+604 ADKAFAGRAIAAYK
-618 KVRPIVQFGDLYRL
+618 KIRPVVQFGDLYRL

-637 KKGISS
+637 KKGIAS

-666 QLIPNIVLNGVDAN
+666 QLMPDVVLSGLDEN
-680 KTYRII
+680 KTYRIT
-686 DLTPANEKKPSNLDG
+686 DLTPENEQKPSALNG

-706 KLLKN
+706 KILKE
-711 AGLSVMPALK
+711 AGLSVASALRA
-721 GEYSSLALLLEEVK
+721 EYSSLALLFEVVD

>member
-1 MDLILMKRKILGMFL
+1 MLLLG
-16 LVALTVGN
+16 ALSAGTLA
-24 VYAKDYLVST
+24 AKDYLVST
-34 RNTSLLIKADE
+34 RHTSLLIKADE
-45 GKQAM
+45 GKQAR
-50 FQYYGTKISENEI
+50 FQYYGTKIAENEI
-63 NGIYDAG
+63 DGIYNAG
-70 LAYWADTYPCFGIHS
+70 LAYWAETYPCFGISS

-92 VAHNDGN
+92 VAHSDGN
-99 MSVDLAVEVVRQYSE
+99 MSVDLVVEGVRQYSDE
-114 EDTDITEVTMKD
+114 EADITEITLKD

-144 VISTWV
+144 IISTWV
-150 EITNNAKKPL
+150 EITNNAKKAL
-160 TMYKFAS
+160 TLYKFAS
-167 VSLPVKRA
+167 ASLPVKRA

-190 MMDEEKLTNGQ
+190 MMEEEKLTNGQ
-201 KVIANKEGL
+201 KVIANKEGI
-210 RNTQND
+210 RNTQTD

-222 TVDGCPQEEN
+222 TLDGCPQEEN
-232 GNVIGASLAWSGNYM
+232 GRVIGASLAWSGNYL
-247 MKVIANNA
+247 MKIIADNS

-261 GINEETSHYKLEPK
+261 GINEEVSHYVLEPK
-275 ETFVTPEFAMTY
+275 ETFVTPELAMTY
-287 STEGKGGVSR
+287 SSEGKGGVSR

-302 AREYKLN
+302 ARAYKLN
-309 QGDKERDI
+309 QGNKERDI

-325 YFKVNQKGMDQM
+325 YFNVNQEGMDQM

-360 PRNGGGTSL
+360 PRNDDKTSL
-369 GDWVVCKEKLPE
+369 GDWTVCKEKLPE
-381 GIEGLLASAKEHK
+381 GIGGLLASAKKHN

-418 WVLSQDNRPLSTG
+418 WVLSQDNRPLTTG
-431 RGGTQVVLDLT
+431 RGGSQVVLDLT
-442 NPKVQDFVF
+442 NPEVQDFVF
-451 GVVDNLMTKYPEIA
+451 GVVDKLMTEYPEIA
-465 YIKWDANAGLMNYG
+465 YIKWDANAALMNYG
-479 SPYLPKDKQSHIYIN
+479 SHYLPNQKQSHIYIE
-494 YHKGMNNVLERIR
+494 YHRGMNKVLERIR
-507 AKYPNVVMQA
+507 AKYPNLVIQA

-524 INYGFLPYFEEFW
+524 VNYGFLPYFNEFW

-566 VSANKNHQTGRIV
+566 VSANRNHQTGRV
-579 PLKFRFDV
+579 LPLKYRFDV
-587 AMSGRLGM
+587 AMSARLGM

-604 ADKAFAKRAIASYK
+604 ADKAFAGRAIAAYK
-618 KVRPIVQFGDLYRL
+618 KIRPVVQFGDLYRL

-637 KKGISS
+637 KKGIAS

-666 QLIPNIVLNGVDAN
+666 QLMPDVVLSGLDEN
-680 KTYRII
+680 KTYRIT
-686 DLTPANEKKPSNLDG
+686 DLTPENEQKPSALNG

-706 KLLKN
+706 KILKE
-711 AGLSVMPALK
+711 AGLSVASALRA
-721 GEYSSLALLLEEVK
+721 EYSSLALLFEVVD

>member
-1 MDLILMKRKILGMFL
+1 MNGKFLGL
-16 LVALTVGN
+16 LLLGALSAGTLS
-24 VYAKDYLVST
+24 AKDYLVST
-34 RNTSLLIKADE
+34 RHTSLLIKADE
-45 GKQAM
+45 GKQAR
-50 FQYYGTKISENEI
+50 FQYYGTRIAENEI
-63 NGIYDAG
+63 DGIYNAG
-70 LAYWADTYPCFGIHS
+70 LAYWAETYPCFGISS

-92 VAHNDGN
+92 VAHSDGN
-99 MSVDLAVEVVRQYSE
+99 MSVDLVVEGVRQYSDE
-114 EDTDITEVTMKD
+114 EADITEITLKD

-150 EITNNAKKPL
+150 EITNNAKKAL
-160 TMYKFAS
+160 TLYKFAS
-167 VSLPVKRA
+167 ASLPVKRA

-190 MMDEEKLTNGQ
+190 MMEEEKLTNGQ
-201 KVIANKEGL
+201 KVIANKEGI
-210 RNTQND
+210 RNTQTD

-222 TVDGCPQEEN
+222 TLDGCPQEEN
-232 GNVIGASLAWSGNYM
+232 GRVIGASLAWSGNYL
-247 MKVIANNA
+247 MKIIADNS

-261 GINEETSHYKLEPK
+261 GINEEVSHYVLEPK
-275 ETFVTPEFAMTY
+275 ETFVTPELAMTY
-287 STEGKGGVSR
+287 SSEGKGGVSR

-302 AREYKLN
+302 ARAYKLN
-309 QGDKERDI
+309 QGNKERDI

-325 YFKVNQKGMDQM
+325 YFNVNQEGMDQM

-360 PRNGGGTSL
+360 PRNNDKTSL
-369 GDWVVCKEKLPE
+369 GDWTVCKEKLPE
-381 GIEGLLASAKEHK
+381 GIGGLLASAKKHN

-418 WVLSQDNRPLSTG
+418 WVLSQDNRPLTTG
-431 RGGTQVVLDLT
+431 RGGSQVVLDLT
-442 NPKVQDFVF
+442 NPEVQDFVF
-451 GVVDNLMTKYPEIA
+451 GVVDKLMTEYPEIA
-465 YIKWDANAGLMNYG
+465 YIKWDANAALMNYG
-479 SPYLPKDKQSHIYIN
+479 SHYLPSQKQSHIYIE
-494 YHKGMNNVLERIR
+494 YHRGMNKVLERIR
-507 AKYPNVVMQA
+507 AKYPNLVIQA

-524 INYGFLPYFEEFW
+524 VNYGFLPYFNEFW

-566 VSANKNHQTGRIV
+566 VSANRNHQTGRV
-579 PLKFRFDV
+579 LPLKYRFDV
-587 AMSGRLGM
+587 AMSARLGM

-604 ADKAFAKRAIASYK
+604 ADKAFAGRAIAAYK
-618 KVRPIVQFGDLYRL
+618 KIRPVVQFGDLYRL

-637 KKGISS
+637 KKGIAS

-666 QLIPNIVLNGVDAN
+666 QLMPDVVLSGLDEN
-680 KTYRII
+680 KTYRIT
-686 DLTPANEKKPSNLDG
+686 DLTPENEQKPSALNG

-706 KLLKN
+706 KILKE
-711 AGLSVMPALK
+711 AGLSVASALRA
-721 GEYSSLALLLEEVK
+721 EYSSLALLFEVVD

>member
-1 MDLILMKRKILGMFL
+1 MNGKFLGL
-16 LVALTVGN
+16 LLLGALSAGTLS
-24 VYAKDYLVST
+24 AKDYLVST
-34 RNTSLLIKADE
+34 RHTSLLIKADE
-45 GKQAM
+45 GKQAR
-50 FQYYGTKISENEI
+50 FQYYGTRIAENEI
-63 NGIYDAG
+63 DGIYNAG
-70 LAYWADTYPCFGIHS
+70 LAYWAETYPCFGISS

-92 VAHNDGN
+92 VAHSDGN
-99 MSVDLAVEVVRQYSE
+99 MSVDLVVEGVRQYSDE
-114 EDTDITEVTMKD
+114 EADITEITLKD

-150 EITNNAKKPL
+150 EITNNAKKAL
-160 TMYKFAS
+160 TLYKFAS
-167 VSLPVKRA
+167 ASLPVKRA

-190 MMDEEKLTNGQ
+190 MMEEEKLTNGQ
-201 KVIANKEGL
+201 KVIANKEGI
-210 RNTQND
+210 RNTQTD

-222 TVDGCPQEEN
+222 TLDGCPQEEN
-232 GNVIGASLAWSGNYM
+232 GRVIGASLAWSGNYL
-247 MKVIANNA
+247 MKIIADNS

-261 GINEETSHYKLEPK
+261 GINEEVSHYILEPK
-275 ETFVTPEFAMTY
+275 ETFVTPELAMTY
-287 STEGKGGVSR
+287 SSEGKGGVSR

-302 AREYKLN
+302 ARAYKLN
-309 QGDKERDI
+309 QGNKERDI

-325 YFKVNQKGMDQM
+325 YFNVNQEGMDQM

-360 PRNGGGTSL
+360 PRNDDKTSL
-369 GDWVVCKEKLPE
+369 GDWTVCKEKLPE
-381 GIEGLLASAKEHK
+381 GIGGLLASAKKHN

-418 WVLSQDNRPLSTG
+418 WVLSQDNRPLTTG
-431 RGGTQVVLDLT
+431 RGGSQVVLDLT
-442 NPKVQDFVF
+442 NPEVQDFVF
-451 GVVDNLMTKYPEIA
+451 GVVDKLMTEYPEIA
-465 YIKWDANAGLMNYG
+465 YIKWDANAALMNYG
-479 SPYLPKDKQSHIYIN
+479 SHYLPNQKQSHIYIE
-494 YHKGMNNVLERIR
+494 YHRGMNKVLERIR
-507 AKYPNVVMQA
+507 AKYPNLVIQA

-524 INYGFLPYFEEFW
+524 VNYGFLPYFNEFW

-566 VSANKNHQTGRIV
+566 VSANRNHQTGRV
-579 PLKFRFDV
+579 LPLKYRFDV
-587 AMSGRLGM
+587 AMSARLGM

-604 ADKAFAKRAIASYK
+604 ADKAFAGRAIAAYK
-618 KVRPIVQFGDLYRL
+618 KIRSVVQFGDLYRL

-637 KKGISS
+637 KKGIAS

-666 QLIPNIVLNGVDAN
+666 QLMPDVVLSGLDEN
-680 KTYRII
+680 KTYRIT
-686 DLTPANEKKPSNLDG
+686 DLTPENEQKPSALNG

-706 KLLKN
+706 KILKE
-711 AGLSVMPALK
+711 AGLSVASALRA
-721 GEYSSLALLLEEVK
+721 EYSSLALLFEVVD

>member
-1 MDLILMKRKILGMFL
+1 MLLLG
-16 LVALTVGN
+16 ALSAGTLA
-24 VYAKDYLVST
+24 AKDYLVST
-34 RNTSLLIKADE
+34 RHTSLLIKADE
-45 GKQAM
+45 GKQAR
-50 FQYYGTKISENEI
+50 FQYYGTRIAENEI
-63 NGIYDAG
+63 DGIYNAG
-70 LAYWADTYPCFGIHS
+70 LAYWAETYPCFGISS

-92 VAHNDGN
+92 VAHSDGN
-99 MSVDLAVEVVRQYSE
+99 MSVDLVVEGVRQYSDE
-114 EDTDITEVTMKD
+114 EADITEITLKD

-150 EITNNAKKPL
+150 EITNNAKKAL
-160 TMYKFAS
+160 TLYKFAS
-167 VSLPVKRA
+167 ASLPVKRA

-190 MMDEEKLTNGQ
+190 MMEEEKLTNGQ
-201 KVIANKEGL
+201 KVIANKEGI
-210 RNTQND
+210 RNTQTD

-222 TVDGCPQEEN
+222 TLDGCPQEEN
-232 GNVIGASLAWSGNYM
+232 GRVIGASLAWSGNYL
-247 MKVIANNA
+247 MKIIADNS

-261 GINEETSHYKLEPK
+261 GINEEVSHYILEPK
-275 ETFVTPEFAMTY
+275 ETFVTPELAMTY
-287 STEGKGGVSR
+287 SSEGKGGVSR

-302 AREYKLN
+302 ARAYKLN
-309 QGDKERDI
+309 QGNKERDI

-325 YFKVNQKGMDQM
+325 YFNVNQEGMDQM

-360 PRNGGGTSL
+360 PRNNDKTSL
-369 GDWVVCKEKLPE
+369 GDWTVCKEKLPE
-381 GIEGLLASAKEHK
+381 GIGGLLASAKKHN

-401 EPEMANTK
+401 EPEMVNTK

-418 WVLSQDNRPLSTG
+418 WVLSQDNRPLTTG
-431 RGGTQVVLDLT
+431 RGGSQVVLDLT
-442 NPKVQDFVF
+442 NPEVQDFVF
-451 GVVDNLMTKYPEIA
+451 GVVDKLMTEYPEIA
-465 YIKWDANAGLMNYG
+465 YIKWDANAALMNYG
-479 SPYLPKDKQSHIYIN
+479 SHYLPSQKQSHIYIE
-494 YHKGMNNVLERIR
+494 YHRGMNKVLERIR
-507 AKYPNVVMQA
+507 AKYPNLVIQA

-524 INYGFLPYFEEFW
+524 VNYGFLPYFNEFW

-566 VSANKNHQTGRIV
+566 VSANRNHQTGRV
-579 PLKFRFDV
+579 LPLKYRFDV
-587 AMSGRLGM
+587 AMSARLGM

-604 ADKAFAKRAIASYK
+604 ADKAFVGRAIAAYK
-618 KVRPIVQFGDLYRL
+618 KIRPVVQFGDLYRL

-637 KKGISS
+637 KKGIAS

-666 QLIPNIVLNGVDAN
+666 QLMPDVVLSGLDEN
-680 KTYRII
+680 KTYRIT
-686 DLTPANEKKPSNLDG
+686 DLTPENEQKPSALNG

-706 KLLKN
+706 KILKE
-711 AGLSVMPALK
+711 AGLSVASALRA
-721 GEYSSLALLLEEVK
+721 EYSSLALLFEVVD

>member
-1 MDLILMKRKILGMFL
+1 MNGKFLGL
-16 LVALTVGN
+16 LLLGALSAGTLS
-24 VYAKDYLVST
+24 AKDYLVST
-34 RNTSLLIKADE
+34 RHTSLLIKADE
-45 GKQAM
+45 GKQAR
-50 FQYYGTKISENEI
+50 FQYYGTRIAENEI
-63 NGIYDAG
+63 DGIYNAG
-70 LAYWADTYPCFGIHS
+70 LAYWAETYPCFGISS

-92 VAHNDGN
+92 VAHSDGN
-99 MSVDLAVEVVRQYSE
+99 MSVDLVVEGVRQYSDE
-114 EDTDITEVTMKD
+114 EADITEITLKD

-150 EITNNAKKPL
+150 EITNNAKKAL
-160 TMYKFAS
+160 TLYKFAS
-167 VSLPVKRA
+167 ASLPVKRA

-190 MMDEEKLTNGQ
+190 MMEEEKLTNGQ
-201 KVIANKEGL
+201 KVIANKEGI
-210 RNTQND
+210 RNTQTD

-222 TVDGCPQEEN
+222 TLDGCPQEEN
-232 GNVIGASLAWSGNYM
+232 GRVIGASLAWSGNYL
-247 MKVIANNA
+247 MKIIAENS

-261 GINEETSHYKLEPK
+261 GINEEVSHYILEPK
-275 ETFVTPEFAMTY
+275 ETFVTPELAMTY
-287 STEGKGGVSR
+287 SSEGKGGVSR

-302 AREYKLN
+302 ARAYKLN
-309 QGDKERDI
+309 QGNKERDI

-325 YFKVNQKGMDQM
+325 YFNVNQEGMDQM

-360 PRNGGGTSL
+360 PRNDDKTSL
-369 GDWVVCKEKLPE
+369 GDWTVCKEKLPE
-381 GIEGLLASAKEHK
+381 GIGGLLASAKKHN

-418 WVLSQDNRPLSTG
+418 WVLSQDNRPLTTG
-431 RGGTQVVLDLT
+431 RGGSQVVLDLT
-442 NPKVQDFVF
+442 NPEVQDFVF
-451 GVVDNLMTKYPEIA
+451 GVVDKLMTEYPEIA
-465 YIKWDANAGLMNYG
+465 YIKWDANAALMNYG
-479 SPYLPKDKQSHIYIN
+479 SHYLPSQKQSHIYIE
-494 YHKGMNNVLERIR
+494 YHRGMNKVLERIR
-507 AKYPNVVMQA
+507 AKYPNLVIQA

-524 INYGFLPYFEEFW
+524 VNYGFLPYFNEFW

-566 VSANKNHQTGRIV
+566 VSANRNHQTGRV
-579 PLKFRFDV
+579 LPLKYRFDV
-587 AMSGRLGM
+587 AMSARLGM

-604 ADKAFAKRAIASYK
+604 ADKAFAGRAIAAYK
-618 KVRPIVQFGDLYRL
+618 KIRPVVQFGDLYRL

-637 KKGISS
+637 KKGIAS

-666 QLIPNIVLNGVDAN
+666 QLMPDVVLSGLDEN
-680 KTYRII
+680 KTYRIT
-686 DLTPANEKKPSNLDG
+686 DLTPENEQKPSALNG

-706 KLLKN
+706 KILKE
-711 AGLSVMPALK
+711 AGLSVASALRA
-721 GEYSSLALLLEEVK
+721 EYSSLALLFEVVD

>member
-1 MDLILMKRKILGMFL
+1 MNGKFLGL
-16 LVALTVGN
+16 LLLGALSAGTLA
-24 VYAKDYLVST
+24 AKDYLVST
-34 RNTSLLIKADE
+34 RHTSLLIKADE
-45 GKQAM
+45 GKQAR
-50 FQYYGTKISENEI
+50 FQYYGTKIAENEI
-63 NGIYDAG
+63 DGIYNAG
-70 LAYWADTYPCFGIHS
+70 LAYWAETYPCFGISS

-92 VAHNDGN
+92 VAHSDGN
-99 MSVDLAVEVVRQYSE
+99 MSVDLVVEGVRQYSDE
-114 EDTDITEVTMKD
+114 EADITEITLKD

-150 EITNNAKKPL
+150 EITNNAKKAL
-160 TMYKFAS
+160 TLYKFAS
-167 VSLPVKRA
+167 ASLPVKRA

-190 MMDEEKLTNGQ
+190 MMEEEKLTNGQ
-201 KVIANKEGL
+201 KVIANKEGI
-210 RNTQND
+210 RNTQTD

-222 TVDGCPQEEN
+222 TLDGCPQEEN
-232 GNVIGASLAWSGNYM
+232 GRVIGASLAWSGNYL
-247 MKVIANNA
+247 MKIIADNS

-261 GINEETSHYKLEPK
+261 GINEEVSHYILEPK
-275 ETFVTPEFAMTY
+275 ETFVTPELAMTY
-287 STEGKGGVSR
+287 SSEGKGGVSR

-302 AREYKLN
+302 ARAYKLN
-309 QGDKERDI
+309 QGNKERDI

-325 YFKVNQKGMDQM
+325 YFNVNQEGMDQM

-360 PRNGGGTSL
+360 PRNDDKTSL
-369 GDWVVCKEKLPE
+369 GDWTVCKEKLPE
-381 GIEGLLASAKEHK
+381 GIGGLLASAKKHN

-401 EPEMANTK
+401 EPEMVNTK

-418 WVLSQDNRPLSTG
+418 WVLSQDNRPLTTG
-431 RGGTQVVLDLT
+431 RGGSQVVLDLT
-442 NPKVQDFVF
+442 NPEVQDFVF
-451 GVVDNLMTKYPEIA
+451 GVVDKLMTEYPEIA
-465 YIKWDANAGLMNYG
+465 YIKWDANAALMNYG
-479 SPYLPKDKQSHIYIN
+479 SHYLPSQKQSHIYIK
-494 YHKGMNNVLERIR
+494 YHRGMNKVLERIR
-507 AKYPNVVMQA
+507 AKYPNLVIQA

-524 INYGFLPYFEEFW
+524 VNYGFLPYFNEFW

-566 VSANKNHQTGRIV
+566 VSANRNHQTGRV
-579 PLKFRFDV
+579 LPLKYRFDV
-587 AMSGRLGM
+587 AMSARLGM

-604 ADKAFAKRAIASYK
+604 ADKAFAGRAIAAYK
-618 KVRPIVQFGDLYRL
+618 KIRPVVQFGDLYRL

-637 KKGISS
+637 KKGIAS

-666 QLIPNIVLNGVDAN
+666 QLMPDVVLSGLDEN
-680 KTYRII
+680 KTYRIT
-686 DLTPANEKKPSNLDG
+686 DLIPENEQKPSALNG

-706 KLLKN
+706 KILKE
-711 AGLSVMPALK
+711 AGLSVASALRA
-721 GEYSSLALLLEEVK
+721 EYSSLALLFEVVD

>member
-1 MDLILMKRKILGMFL
+1 MNGKFLGL
-16 LVALTVGN
+16 LLLGALSAGTLS
-24 VYAKDYLVST
+24 AKDYLVST
-34 RNTSLLIKADE
+34 RHTSLLIKADE
-45 GKQAM
+45 GKQAR
-50 FQYYGTKISENEI
+50 FQYYGTKIAENEI
-63 NGIYDAG
+63 DGIYNAG
-70 LAYWADTYPCFGIHS
+70 LAYWAETYPCFGISS

-92 VAHNDGN
+92 VAHSDGD
-99 MSVDLAVEVVRQYSE
+99 MSVDLVVEGVRQYSDE
-114 EDTDITEVTMKD
+114 EADITEITLKD

-144 VISTWV
+144 IISTWV
-150 EITNNAKKPL
+150 EITNNAKKAL
-160 TMYKFAS
+160 TLYKFAS
-167 VSLPVKRA
+167 ASLPVKRA

-190 MMDEEKLTNGQ
+190 MMEEEKLTNGQ
-201 KVIANKEGL
+201 KVIANKEGI
-210 RNTQND
+210 RNTQTD

-222 TVDGCPQEEN
+222 TLDGCPQEEN
-232 GNVIGASLAWSGNYM
+232 GRVIGASLAWSGNYL
-247 MKVIANNA
+247 MKIIADNS

-261 GINEETSHYKLEPK
+261 GINEEVSHYILEPK
-275 ETFVTPEFAMTY
+275 ETFVTPELAMTY
-287 STEGKGGVSR
+287 SSEGKGGVSR

-302 AREYKLN
+302 ARAYKLN
-309 QGDKERDI
+309 QGNKERDI

-325 YFKVNQKGMDQM
+325 YFNVNQEGMDQM

-360 PRNGGGTSL
+360 PRNDDKTSL
-369 GDWVVCKEKLPE
+369 GDWTVCKEKLPE
-381 GIEGLLASAKEHK
+381 GIGGLLASAKKHN

-418 WVLSQDNRPLSTG
+418 WVLSQDNRPLTTG
-431 RGGTQVVLDLT
+431 RGGSQVVLDLT
-442 NPKVQDFVF
+442 NPEVQDFVF
-451 GVVDNLMTKYPEIA
+451 GVVDKLMTEYPEIA
-465 YIKWDANAGLMNYG
+465 YIKWDANAALMNYG
-479 SPYLPKDKQSHIYIN
+479 SHYLPSQKQSHIYIE
-494 YHKGMNNVLERIR
+494 YHRGMNKVLERIR
-507 AKYPNVVMQA
+507 AKYPNLVIQA

-524 INYGFLPYFEEFW
+524 VNYGFLPYFNEFW

-566 VSANKNHQTGRIV
+566 VSANRNHQTGRV
-579 PLKFRFDV
+579 LPLKYRFDV
-587 AMSGRLGM
+587 AMSARLGM

-604 ADKAFAKRAIASYK
+604 ADKAFAGRAIAAYK
-618 KVRPIVQFGDLYRL
+618 KIRPVVQFGDLYRL

-637 KKGISS
+637 KKGIAS

-666 QLIPNIVLNGVDAN
+666 QLMPDVVLSGLDEN
-680 KTYRII
+680 KTYRIT
-686 DLTPANEKKPSNLDG
+686 DLTPENEQKPSALNG

-706 KLLKN
+706 KILKE
-711 AGLSVMPALK
+711 AGLSVASALRA
-721 GEYSSLALLLEEVK
+721 EYSSLALLFEVVD

>member
-1 MDLILMKRKILGMFL
+1 MNGKFLGL
-16 LVALTVGN
+16 LLLGALSAGTLA
-24 VYAKDYLVST
+24 AKDYLVST
-34 RNTSLLIKADE
+34 RHTSLLIKADE
-45 GKQAM
+45 GKQAR
-50 FQYYGTKISENEI
+50 FQYYGTRIAENEI
-63 NGIYDAG
+63 DGIYNAG
-70 LAYWADTYPCFGIHS
+70 LAYWAETYPCFGISS

-92 VAHNDGN
+92 VAHSDGN
-99 MSVDLAVEVVRQYSE
+99 MSVDLVVEGVRQYSDE
-114 EDTDITEVTMKD
+114 EADITEITLKD

-144 VISTWV
+144 IISTWV
-150 EITNNAKKPL
+150 EITNNAKKAL
-160 TMYKFAS
+160 TLYKFAS
-167 VSLPVKRA
+167 ASLPVKRA

-190 MMDEEKLTNGQ
+190 MMEEEKLTNGQ
-201 KVIANKEGL
+201 KVIANKEGI
-210 RNTQND
+210 RNTQTD

-222 TVDGCPQEEN
+222 TLDGCPQEEN
-232 GNVIGASLAWSGNYM
+232 GRVIGASLAWSGNYL
-247 MKVIANNA
+247 MKIIADNS

-261 GINEETSHYKLEPK
+261 GINEEVSHYILEPK
-275 ETFVTPEFAMTY
+275 ETFVTPELAMTY
-287 STEGKGGVSR
+287 SSEGKGGVSR

-302 AREYKLN
+302 ARAYKLN
-309 QGDKERDI
+309 QGNKERDI

-325 YFKVNQKGMDQM
+325 YFNVNQEGMDQM

-360 PRNGGGTSL
+360 PRNDDKTSL
-369 GDWVVCKEKLPE
+369 GDWTVCREKLPE
-381 GIEGLLASAKEHK
+381 GIGGLLASAKKHN

-418 WVLSQDNRPLSTG
+418 WVLSQDNRPLTTG
-431 RGGTQVVLDLT
+431 RGGSQVVLDLT
-442 NPKVQDFVF
+442 NPEVQDFVF
-451 GVVDNLMTKYPEIA
+451 GVVDKLMTEYPEIA
-465 YIKWDANAGLMNYG
+465 YIKWDANAALMNYG
-479 SPYLPKDKQSHIYIN
+479 SHYLPNQKQSHIYIE
-494 YHKGMNNVLERIR
+494 YHRGMNKVLERIR
-507 AKYPNVVMQA
+507 AKYPNLVIQA

-524 INYGFLPYFEEFW
+524 VNYGFLPYFNEFW

-566 VSANKNHQTGRIV
+566 VSANRNHQTGRV
-579 PLKFRFDV
+579 LPLKYRFDV
-587 AMSGRLGM
+587 AMSARLGM

-604 ADKAFAKRAIASYK
+604 ADKAFAGRAIAAYK
-618 KVRPIVQFGDLYRL
+618 KIRPVVQFGDLYRL

-637 KKGISS
+637 KKGIVS

-666 QLIPNIVLNGVDAN
+666 QLMPDVVLSGLDEN
-680 KTYRII
+680 KTYRIT
-686 DLTPANEKKPSNLDG
+686 DLTPENEQKPSALNG

-706 KLLKN
+706 KILKE
-711 AGLSVMPALK
+711 AGLSVASALRA
-721 GEYSSLALLLEEVK
+721 EYSSLALLFEVVD

>member
-1 MDLILMKRKILGMFL
+1 MNGKFLGL
-16 LVALTVGN
+16 LLLGALSAGTLA
-24 VYAKDYLVST
+24 AKDYLVST
-34 RNTSLLIKADE
+34 RHTSLLIKADE
-45 GKQAM
+45 GKQAR
-50 FQYYGTKISENEI
+50 FQYYGTRIAENEI
-63 NGIYDAG
+63 DGIYNAG
-70 LAYWADTYPCFGIHS
+70 LAYWAETYPCFGISS

-92 VAHNDGN
+92 VAHSDGN
-99 MSVDLAVEVVRQYSE
+99 MSVDLVVEGVRQYSDE
-114 EDTDITEVTMKD
+114 EADITEITLKD

-150 EITNNAKKPL
+150 EITNNAKKAL
-160 TMYKFAS
+160 TLYKFAS
-167 VSLPVKRA
+167 ASLPVKRA

-190 MMDEEKLTNGQ
+190 MMEEEKLTNGQ
-201 KVIANKEGL
+201 KVIANKEGI
-210 RNTQND
+210 RNTQTD

-222 TVDGCPQEEN
+222 TLDGCPQEEN
-232 GNVIGASLAWSGNYM
+232 GRVIGASLAWSGNYL
-247 MKVIANNA
+247 MKIIADNS

-261 GINEETSHYKLEPK
+261 GINEEVSHYILEPK
-275 ETFVTPEFAMTY
+275 ETFVTPELAMTY
-287 STEGKGGVSR
+287 SSEGKGGVSR

-302 AREYKLN
+302 ARAYKLN
-309 QGDKERDI
+309 QGNKERDI

-325 YFKVNQKGMDQM
+325 YFNVNQEGMDQM

-360 PRNGGGTSL
+360 PRNDDKTSL
-369 GDWVVCKEKLPE
+369 GDWTVCKEKLPE
-381 GIEGLLASAKEHK
+381 GIGGLLASAKKHN

-418 WVLSQDNRPLSTG
+418 WVLSQDNRPLTTG
-431 RGGTQVVLDLT
+431 RGGSQVVLDLT
-442 NPKVQDFVF
+442 NPEVQDFVF
-451 GVVDNLMTKYPEIA
+451 GVVDKLMTEYPEIA
-465 YIKWDANAGLMNYG
+465 YIKWDANAALMNYG
-479 SPYLPKDKQSHIYIN
+479 SHYLPSQKQSHIYIE
-494 YHKGMNNVLERIR
+494 YHRGMNKVLERIR
-507 AKYPNVVMQA
+507 AKYPNLVIQA

-524 INYGFLPYFEEFW
+524 VNYGFLPYFNEFW

-566 VSANKNHQTGRIV
+566 VSANRNHQTGRV
-579 PLKFRFDV
+579 LPLKYRFDV
-587 AMSGRLGM
+587 AMSARLGM

-604 ADKAFAKRAIASYK
+604 ADKAFAGRAIAAYK
-618 KVRPIVQFGDLYRL
+618 KIRPVVQFGDLYRL

-637 KKGISS
+637 KKGIAS

-666 QLIPNIVLNGVDAN
+666 QLMPDVVLSGLDEN
-680 KTYRII
+680 KTYCIT
-686 DLTPANEKKPSNLDG
+686 DLTPENEQKPSALNG

-706 KLLKN
+706 KILKE
-711 AGLSVMPALK
+711 AGLSVASALRA
-721 GEYSSLALLLEEVK
+721 EYSSLALLFEVVD

>member
-1 MDLILMKRKILGMFL
+1 MNGKFLGL
-16 LVALTVGN
+16 LLLGALSAGTLA
-24 VYAKDYLVST
+24 AKDYLVST
-34 RNTSLLIKADE
+34 RHTSLLIKADE
-45 GKQAM
+45 GKQAR
-50 FQYYGTKISENEI
+50 FQYYGTRIAENEI
-63 NGIYDAG
+63 DGIYNAG
-70 LAYWADTYPCFGIHS
+70 LAYWAETYPCFGISS

-92 VAHNDGN
+92 VAHSDGN
-99 MSVDLAVEVVRQYSE
+99 MSVDLVVEGVRQYSDE
-114 EDTDITEVTMKD
+114 EADITEITLKD

-150 EITNNAKKPL
+150 EITNNAKKAL
-160 TMYKFAS
+160 TLYKFAS
-167 VSLPVKRA
+167 ASLPVKRA

-190 MMDEEKLTNGQ
+190 MMEEEKLTNGQ
-201 KVIANKEGL
+201 KVIANKEGI
-210 RNTQND
+210 RNTQTD

-222 TVDGCPQEEN
+222 TLDGCPQEEN
-232 GNVIGASLAWSGNYM
+232 GRVIGASLAWSGNYL
-247 MKVIANNA
+247 MKIIADNS

-261 GINEETSHYKLEPK
+261 GINEEVSHYVLEPK
-275 ETFVTPEFAMTY
+275 ETFVTPELAMTY
-287 STEGKGGVSR
+287 SSEGKGGVSR

-302 AREYKLN
+302 ARAYKLN
-309 QGDKERDI
+309 QGNKERDI

-325 YFKVNQKGMDQM
+325 YFNVNQEGMDQM

-360 PRNGGGTSL
+360 PRNDDKTSL
-369 GDWVVCKEKLPE
+369 GDWTVCKEKLPE
-381 GIEGLLASAKEHK
+381 GIGGLLASAKKHN

-418 WVLSQDNRPLSTG
+418 WVLSQDNRPLTTG
-431 RGGTQVVLDLT
+431 RGGSQVVLDLT
-442 NPKVQDFVF
+442 NPEVQDFVF
-451 GVVDNLMTKYPEIA
+451 GVVDKLMTEYPEIA
-465 YIKWDANAGLMNYG
+465 YIKWDANAALMNYG
-479 SPYLPKDKQSHIYIN
+479 SHYLPSQKQSHIYIE
-494 YHKGMNNVLERIR
+494 YHRGMNKVLERIR
-507 AKYPNVVMQA
+507 AKYPNLVIQA

-524 INYGFLPYFEEFW
+524 VNYGFLPYFNEFW
-537 TSDDTDALQRIYM
+537 TSDDTDALQCIYM

-566 VSANKNHQTGRIV
+566 VSANRNHQTGRV
-579 PLKFRFDV
+579 LPLKYRFDV
-587 AMSGRLGM
+587 AMSARLGM

-604 ADKAFAKRAIASYK
+604 ADKAFAGRAIAAYK
-618 KVRPIVQFGDLYRL
+618 KIRPVVQFGDLYRL

-637 KKGISS
+637 KKGIAS

-666 QLIPNIVLNGVDAN
+666 QLMPDVVLSGLDEN
-680 KTYRII
+680 KTYRIT
-686 DLTPANEKKPSNLDG
+686 DLTPENEQKPSALNG

-706 KLLKN
+706 KILKE
-711 AGLSVMPALK
+711 AGLSVASALRA
-721 GEYSSLALLLEEVK
+721 EYSSLALLFEVVD

>member
-1 MDLILMKRKILGMFL
+1 MLLLG
-16 LVALTVGN
+16 ALSAGTLS
-24 VYAKDYLVST
+24 AKDYLVST
-34 RNTSLLIKADE
+34 RHTSLLIKADE
-45 GKQAM
+45 GKQAR
-50 FQYYGTKISENEI
+50 FQYYGTKIAENEI
-63 NGIYDAG
+63 DGIYNAG
-70 LAYWADTYPCFGIHS
+70 LAYWAETYPCFGISS

-92 VAHNDGN
+92 VAHSDGN
-99 MSVDLAVEVVRQYSE
+99 MSVDLVVEGVRQYSDE
-114 EDTDITEVTMKD
+114 EADITEITLKD

-144 VISTWV
+144 IISTWV
-150 EITNNAKKPL
+150 EITNNAKKAL
-160 TMYKFAS
+160 TLYKFAS
-167 VSLPVKRA
+167 ASLPVKRA

-190 MMDEEKLTNGQ
+190 MMEEEKLTNGQ
-201 KVIANKEGL
+201 KVIANKEGI
-210 RNTQND
+210 RNTQTD

-222 TVDGCPQEEN
+222 TLDGCPQEEN
-232 GNVIGASLAWSGNYM
+232 GRVIGASLAWSGNYL
-247 MKVIANNA
+247 MKIIADNS

-261 GINEETSHYKLEPK
+261 GINEEVSHYILEPK
-275 ETFVTPEFAMTY
+275 ETFVTPELAMTY
-287 STEGKGGVSR
+287 SSEGKGGVSR

-302 AREYKLN
+302 ARAYKLN
-309 QGDKERDI
+309 QGNKERDI

-325 YFKVNQKGMDQM
+325 YFNVNQEGMDQM

-360 PRNGGGTSL
+360 PRNDDKTSL
-369 GDWVVCKEKLPE
+369 GDWTVCREKLPE
-381 GIEGLLASAKEHK
+381 GIGGLLASAKKHN

-418 WVLSQDNRPLSTG
+418 WVLSQDNRPLTTG
-431 RGGTQVVLDLT
+431 RGGSQVVLDLT
-442 NPKVQDFVF
+442 NPEVQDFVF
-451 GVVDNLMTKYPEIA
+451 GVVDKLMTEYPEIA
-465 YIKWDANAGLMNYG
+465 YIKWDANAALMNYG
-479 SPYLPKDKQSHIYIN
+479 SHYLPSQKQSHIYIE
-494 YHKGMNNVLERIR
+494 YHRGMNKVLERIR
-507 AKYPNVVMQA
+507 AKYPNLVIQA

-524 INYGFLPYFEEFW
+524 VNYGFLPYFNEFW

-566 VSANKNHQTGRIV
+566 VSANRNHQTGRV
-579 PLKFRFDV
+579 LPLKYRFDV
-587 AMSGRLGM
+587 AMSARLGM

-604 ADKAFAKRAIASYK
+604 ADKAFAGRAIAAYK
-618 KVRPIVQFGDLYRL
+618 KIRPVVQFGDLYRL

-637 KKGISS
+637 KKGIAS

-666 QLIPNIVLNGVDAN
+666 QLMPDVVLSGLDENR
-680 KTYRII
+680 TYRIT
-686 DLTPANEKKPSNLDG
+686 DLTPENEQKPSALNG

-706 KLLKN
+706 KILKE
-711 AGLSVMPALK
+711 AGLSVASALRA
-721 GEYSSLALLLEEVK
+721 EYSSLALLFEVVD

>member
-1 MDLILMKRKILGMFL
+1 MNGKFLGL
-16 LVALTVGN
+16 LLLGALSAGTLA
-24 VYAKDYLVST
+24 AKDYLVST
-34 RNTSLLIKADE
+34 RHTSLLIKADE
-45 GKQAM
+45 GKQAR
-50 FQYYGTKISENEI
+50 FQYYGTKIAENEI
-63 NGIYDAG
+63 DGIYNAG
-70 LAYWADTYPCFGIHS
+70 LAYWAETYPCFGISS

-92 VAHNDGN
+92 VAHSDGN
-99 MSVDLAVEVVRQYSE
+99 MSVDLVVEGVRQYSDE
-114 EDTDITEVTMKD
+114 EADITEITLKD

-150 EITNNAKKPL
+150 EITNNAKKAL
-160 TMYKFAS
+160 TLYKFAS
-167 VSLPVKRA
+167 ASLPVKRA

-190 MMDEEKLTNGQ
+190 MMEEEKLTNGQ
-201 KVIANKEGL
+201 KVIANKEGI
-210 RNTQND
+210 RNTQTD

-222 TVDGCPQEEN
+222 TLDGCPQEEN
-232 GNVIGASLAWSGNYM
+232 GRVIGASLAWSGNYL
-247 MKVIANNA
+247 MKIIADNS

-261 GINEETSHYKLEPK
+261 GINEEVSHYILEPK
-275 ETFVTPEFAMTY
+275 ETFVTPELAMTY
-287 STEGKGGVSR
+287 SSEGKGGVSR

-302 AREYKLN
+302 ARAYKLN
-309 QGDKERDI
+309 QGNKERDI

-325 YFKVNQKGMDQM
+325 YFNVNQEGMDQM

-360 PRNGGGTSL
+360 PRNDDKTSL
-369 GDWVVCKEKLPE
+369 GDWTVCKEKLPE
-381 GIEGLLASAKEHK
+381 GIGGLLASAKKHN

-418 WVLSQDNRPLSTG
+418 WVLSQDNRPLTTG
-431 RGGTQVVLDLT
+431 RGGSQVVLDLT
-442 NPKVQDFVF
+442 NPEVQDFVF
-451 GVVDNLMTKYPEIA
+451 GVVDKLMTEYPEIA
-465 YIKWDANAGLMNYG
+465 YIKWDANAALMNYG
-479 SPYLPKDKQSHIYIN
+479 SHYLPSQKQSHIYIE
-494 YHKGMNNVLERIR
+494 YHRGMNKVLERIR
-507 AKYPNVVMQA
+507 AKYPNLVIQA

-524 INYGFLPYFEEFW
+524 VNYGFLPYFNEFW

-566 VSANKNHQTGRIV
+566 VSANRNHQTGRV
-579 PLKFRFDV
+579 LPLKYRFDV
-587 AMSGRLGM
+587 AMSARLGM

-604 ADKAFAKRAIASYK
+604 ADKAFAGRAIAAYK
-618 KVRPIVQFGDLYRL
+618 KIRPVVQFGDLYRL

-637 KKGISS
+637 KKGIAS

-666 QLIPNIVLNGVDAN
+666 QLMPDVVLSGLDEN
-680 KTYRII
+680 KTYRIT
-686 DLTPANEKKPSNLDG
+686 DLTPENEQKPSALNG

-706 KLLKN
+706 KILKE
-711 AGLSVMPALK
+711 AGLSVASALRA
-721 GEYSSLALLLEEVK
+721 EYSSLALLFEVVD

>member
-1 MDLILMKRKILGMFL
+1 MLLLG
-16 LVALTVGN
+16 ALSAGTLS
-24 VYAKDYLVST
+24 AKDYLVST
-34 RNTSLLIKADE
+34 RHTSLLIKADE
-45 GKQAM
+45 GKQAR
-50 FQYYGTKISENEI
+50 FQYYGTRIAENEI
-63 NGIYDAG
+63 DGIYNAG
-70 LAYWADTYPCFGIHS
+70 LAYWAETYPCFGISS

-92 VAHNDGN
+92 VAHSDGN
-99 MSVDLAVEVVRQYSE
+99 MSVDLVVEGVRQYSDE
-114 EDTDITEVTMKD
+114 EADITEITLKD

-150 EITNNAKKPL
+150 EITNNAKKAL
-160 TMYKFAS
+160 TLYKFAS
-167 VSLPVKRA
+167 ASLPVKRA

-190 MMDEEKLTNGQ
+190 MMEEEKLTNGQ
-201 KVIANKEGL
+201 KVIANKEGI
-210 RNTQND
+210 RNTQTD

-222 TVDGCPQEEN
+222 TLDGCPQEEN
-232 GNVIGASLAWSGNYM
+232 GRVIGASLAWSGNYL
-247 MKVIANNA
+247 MKIIADNS

-261 GINEETSHYKLEPK
+261 GINEEVSHYILEPK
-275 ETFVTPEFAMTY
+275 ETFVTPELAMTY
-287 STEGKGGVSR
+287 SSEGKGGVSR

-302 AREYKLN
+302 ARAYKLN
-309 QGDKERDI
+309 QGNKERDI

-325 YFKVNQKGMDQM
+325 YFNVNQEGMDQM

-360 PRNGGGTSL
+360 PRNDDKTSL
-369 GDWVVCKEKLPE
+369 GDWTVCKEKLPE
-381 GIEGLLASAKEHK
+381 GIGGLLASAKKHN

-418 WVLSQDNRPLSTG
+418 WVLSQDNRPLTTG
-431 RGGTQVVLDLT
+431 RGGSQVVLDLT
-442 NPKVQDFVF
+442 NPEVQDFVF
-451 GVVDNLMTKYPEIA
+451 GVVDKLMTEYPEIA
-465 YIKWDANAGLMNYG
+465 YIKWDANAALMNYG
-479 SPYLPKDKQSHIYIN
+479 SHYLPNQKQSHIYIE
-494 YHKGMNNVLERIR
+494 YHRGMNKVLERIR
-507 AKYPNVVMQA
+507 VKYPNLVIQA

-524 INYGFLPYFEEFW
+524 VNYGFLPYFNEFW

-566 VSANKNHQTGRIV
+566 VSANRNHQTGRV
-579 PLKFRFDV
+579 LPLKYRFDV
-587 AMSGRLGM
+587 AMSARLGM

-604 ADKAFAKRAIASYK
+604 ADKAFAGRAIAAYK
-618 KVRPIVQFGDLYRL
+618 KIRPVVQFGDLYRL

-637 KKGISS
+637 KKGIAS

-666 QLIPNIVLNGVDAN
+666 QLMPDVVLSGLDEN
-680 KTYRII
+680 KTYRIT
-686 DLTPANEKKPSNLDG
+686 DLTPENEQKPSALNG

-706 KLLKN
+706 KILKE
-711 AGLSVMPALK
+711 AGLSVASALRA
-721 GEYSSLALLLEEVK
+721 EYSSLALLFEVVD

>member
-1 MDLILMKRKILGMFL
+1 MNGKFLVLLLLG
-16 LVALTVGN
+16 ALSAGTLS
-24 VYAKDYLVST
+24 AKDYLVST
-34 RNTSLLIKADE
+34 RHTSLLIKADE
-45 GKQAM
+45 GKQAR
-50 FQYYGTKISENEI
+50 FQYYGTRIAENEI
-63 NGIYDAG
+63 DGIYNAG
-70 LAYWADTYPCFGIHS
+70 LAYWAETYPCFGISS

-92 VAHNDGN
+92 VAHSDGN
-99 MSVDLAVEVVRQYSE
+99 MSVDLVVEGVRQYSDE
-114 EDTDITEVTMKD
+114 EADITEITLKD

-150 EITNNAKKPL
+150 EITNNAKKVL
-160 TMYKFAS
+160 TLYKFAS
-167 VSLPVKRA
+167 ASLPVKRA

-190 MMDEEKLTNGQ
+190 MMEEEKLTNGQ
-201 KVIANKEGL
+201 KVIANKEGI
-210 RNTQND
+210 RNTQTD

-222 TVDGCPQEEN
+222 TLDGCPQEEN
-232 GNVIGASLAWSGNYM
+232 GRVIGASLAWSGNYL
-247 MKVIANNA
+247 MKIIADNS

-261 GINEETSHYKLEPK
+261 GINEEVSHYILEPK
-275 ETFVTPEFAMTY
+275 ETFVTPELAMTY
-287 STEGKGGVSR
+287 SSEGKGGVSR

-302 AREYKLN
+302 ARAYKLN
-309 QGDKERDI
+309 QGNKERDI

-325 YFKVNQKGMDQM
+325 YFNVNQEGMDQM

-360 PRNGGGTSL
+360 PRNDDKTSL
-369 GDWVVCKEKLPE
+369 GDWTVCKEKLPE
-381 GIEGLLASAKEHK
+381 GIGGLLASAKKHN

-418 WVLSQDNRPLSTG
+418 WVLSQDNRPLTTG
-431 RGGTQVVLDLT
+431 RGGSQVVLDLT
-442 NPKVQDFVF
+442 NPEVQDFVF
-451 GVVDNLMTKYPEIA
+451 GVVDKLMTEYPEIA
-465 YIKWDANAGLMNYG
+465 YIKWDANAALMNYG
-479 SPYLPKDKQSHIYIN
+479 SHYLPNQKQSHIYIE
-494 YHKGMNNVLERIR
+494 YHRGMNKVLERIR
-507 AKYPNVVMQA
+507 AKYPNLVIQA

-524 INYGFLPYFEEFW
+524 VNYGFLPYFNEFW

-566 VSANKNHQTGRIV
+566 VSANRNHQTGRV
-579 PLKFRFDV
+579 LPLKYRFDV
-587 AMSGRLGM
+587 AMSARLGM

-604 ADKAFAKRAIASYK
+604 ADKAFAGRAIAAYK
-618 KVRPIVQFGDLYRL
+618 KIRPVVQFGDLYRL

-637 KKGISS
+637 KKGIAS

-666 QLIPNIVLNGVDAN
+666 QLMPDVVLSGLDEN
-680 KTYRII
+680 KTYRIT
-686 DLTPANEKKPSNLDG
+686 DLTPENEQKPSALNG

-706 KLLKN
+706 KILKE
-711 AGLSVMPALK
+711 AGLSVASALRA
-721 GEYSSLALLLEEVK
+721 EYSSLALLFEVVD

>member
-1 MDLILMKRKILGMFL
+1 MNGKFLGL
-16 LVALTVGN
+16 LLLGALSAGTLS
-24 VYAKDYLVST
+24 AKDYLVST
-34 RNTSLLIKADE
+34 RHTSLLIKADE
-45 GKQAM
+45 GKQAR
-50 FQYYGTKISENEI
+50 FQYYGTRIAENEI
-63 NGIYDAG
+63 DGIYNAG
-70 LAYWADTYPCFGIHS
+70 LAYWAETYPCFGISS

-92 VAHNDGN
+92 VAHSDGN
-99 MSVDLAVEVVRQYSE
+99 MSVDLVVEGVRQYSDE
-114 EDTDITEVTMKD
+114 EADITEITLKD

-150 EITNNAKKPL
+150 EITNNAKKAL
-160 TMYKFAS
+160 TLYKFAS
-167 VSLPVKRA
+167 ASLPVKRA

-190 MMDEEKLTNGQ
+190 MMEEEKLTNGQ
-201 KVIANKEGL
+201 KVIANKEGI
-210 RNTQND
+210 RNTQTD

-222 TVDGCPQEEN
+222 TLDGCPQEEN
-232 GNVIGASLAWSGNYM
+232 GRVIGASLAWSGNYL
-247 MKVIANNA
+247 MKIIADNS

-261 GINEETSHYKLEPK
+261 GINEEVSHYILEPK
-275 ETFVTPEFAMTY
+275 ETFVTPELAMTY
-287 STEGKGGVSR
+287 SSEGKGGVSR

-302 AREYKLN
+302 ARTYKLN
-309 QGDKERDI
+309 QGNKERDI

-325 YFKVNQKGMDQM
+325 YFNVNQEGMDQM

-360 PRNGGGTSL
+360 PRNDDKTSL
-369 GDWVVCKEKLPE
+369 GDWTVCKEKLPE
-381 GIEGLLASAKEHK
+381 GIGGLLASAKKHN

-418 WVLSQDNRPLSTG
+418 WVLSQDNRPLTTG
-431 RGGTQVVLDLT
+431 RGGSQVVLDLT
-442 NPKVQDFVF
+442 NPEVQDFVF
-451 GVVDNLMTKYPEIA
+451 GVVDKLMTEYPEIA
-465 YIKWDANAGLMNYG
+465 YIKWDANAALMNYG
-479 SPYLPKDKQSHIYIN
+479 SHYLPNQKQSHIYIE
-494 YHKGMNNVLERIR
+494 YHRGMNKVLERIR
-507 AKYPNVVMQA
+507 AKYPNLVIQA

-524 INYGFLPYFEEFW
+524 VNYGFLPYFNEFW

-566 VSANKNHQTGRIV
+566 VSANRNHQTGRV
-579 PLKFRFDV
+579 LPLKYRFDV
-587 AMSGRLGM
+587 AMSARLGM

-604 ADKAFAKRAIASYK
+604 ADKAFVGRAIAAYK
-618 KVRPIVQFGDLYRL
+618 KIRPVVQFGDLYRL

-637 KKGISS
+637 KKGIAS

-666 QLIPNIVLNGVDAN
+666 QLMPDVVLSGLDEN
-680 KTYRII
+680 KTYRIT
-686 DLTPANEKKPSNLDG
+686 DLTPENEQKPSALNG

-706 KLLKN
+706 KILKE
-711 AGLSVMPALK
+711 AGLSVASALRA
-721 GEYSSLALLLEEVK
+721 EYSSLALLFEVVD

>member
-1 MDLILMKRKILGMFL
+1 MLLLG
-16 LVALTVGN
+16 ALSAGTLS
-24 VYAKDYLVST
+24 AKDYLVST
-34 RNTSLLIKADE
+34 RHTSLLIKADE
-45 GKQAM
+45 GKQAR
-50 FQYYGTKISENEI
+50 FQYYGTRIAENEI
-63 NGIYDAG
+63 DGIYNAG
-70 LAYWADTYPCFGIHS
+70 LAYWAETYPCFGISS

-92 VAHNDGN
+92 VAHSDGN
-99 MSVDLAVEVVRQYSE
+99 MSVDLVVEGVRQYSDE
-114 EDTDITEVTMKD
+114 EADITEITLKD

-144 VISTWV
+144 IISTWV
-150 EITNNAKKPL
+150 EITNNAKKAL
-160 TMYKFAS
+160 TLYKFAS
-167 VSLPVKRA
+167 ASLPVKRA

-190 MMDEEKLTNGQ
+190 MMEEEKLTNGQ
-201 KVIANKEGL
+201 KVIANKEGI
-210 RNTQND
+210 RNTQTD

-222 TVDGCPQEEN
+222 TLDGCPQEEN
-232 GNVIGASLAWSGNYM
+232 GRVIGASLAWSGNYL
-247 MKVIANNA
+247 MKIIADNS

-261 GINEETSHYKLEPK
+261 GINEEVSHYILEPK
-275 ETFVTPEFAMTY
+275 ETFVTPELAMTY
-287 STEGKGGVSR
+287 SSEGKGGVSR

-302 AREYKLN
+302 ARAYKLN
-309 QGDKERDI
+309 QGNKERDI

-325 YFKVNQKGMDQM
+325 YFNVNQEGMDQM

-360 PRNGGGTSL
+360 PRNDDKTSL
-369 GDWVVCKEKLPE
+369 GDWTVCKEKLPE
-381 GIEGLLASAKEHK
+381 GIGGLLASAKKHN

-418 WVLSQDNRPLSTG
+418 WVLSQDNRPLTTG
-431 RGGTQVVLDLT
+431 RGGSQVVLDLT
-442 NPKVQDFVF
+442 NPEVQDFVF
-451 GVVDNLMTKYPEIA
+451 GVVDKLMTEYPEIA
-465 YIKWDANAGLMNYG
+465 YIKWDANAALMNYG
-479 SPYLPKDKQSHIYIN
+479 SHYLPSQKQSHIYIE
-494 YHKGMNNVLERIR
+494 YHRGMNKVLERIR
-507 AKYPNVVMQA
+507 AKYPNLVIQA

-524 INYGFLPYFEEFW
+524 VNYGFLPYFNEFW

-566 VSANKNHQTGRIV
+566 VSANRNHQTGRV
-579 PLKFRFDV
+579 LPLKYRFDV
-587 AMSGRLGM
+587 AMSARLGM

-604 ADKAFAKRAIASYK
+604 ADKAFAGRAIAAYK
-618 KVRPIVQFGDLYRL
+618 KIRPVVQFGDLYRL

-637 KKGISS
+637 KKGIAS

-666 QLIPNIVLNGVDAN
+666 QLMPDVILSGLDEN
-680 KTYRII
+680 KTYRIT
-686 DLTPANEKKPSNLDG
+686 DLTPENEQKPSALNG

-706 KLLKN
+706 KILKE
-711 AGLSVMPALK
+711 AGLSVASALRA
-721 GEYSSLALLLEEVK
+721 EYSSLALLFEVVD

>member
-1 MDLILMKRKILGMFL
+1 MLLLG
-16 LVALTVGN
+16 ALSAGTLS
-24 VYAKDYLVST
+24 AKDYLVST
-34 RNTSLLIKADE
+34 RHTSLLIKADE
-45 GKQAM
+45 GKQAR
-50 FQYYGTKISENEI
+50 FQYYGTRIAENEI
-63 NGIYDAG
+63 DGIYNAG
-70 LAYWADTYPCFGIHS
+70 LAYWAETYPCFGISS

-92 VAHNDGN
+92 VAHSDGN
-99 MSVDLAVEVVRQYSE
+99 MSVDLVVEGVRQYSDE
-114 EDTDITEVTMKD
+114 EADITEITLKD

-150 EITNNAKKPL
+150 EITNNAKKAL
-160 TMYKFAS
+160 TLYKFAS
-167 VSLPVKRA
+167 ASLPVKRA

-190 MMDEEKLTNGQ
+190 MMEEEKLTNGQ
-201 KVIANKEGL
+201 KVIANKEGI
-210 RNTQND
+210 RNTQTD

-222 TVDGCPQEEN
+222 TLDGCPQEEN
-232 GNVIGASLAWSGNYM
+232 GRVIGASLAWSGNYL
-247 MKVIANNA
+247 MKIIADNS

-261 GINEETSHYKLEPK
+261 GINEEVSHYILEPK
-275 ETFVTPEFAMTY
+275 ETFVTPELAMTY
-287 STEGKGGVSR
+287 SSEGKGGVSR

-302 AREYKLN
+302 VRAYKLN
-309 QGDKERDI
+309 QGNKERDI

-325 YFKVNQKGMDQM
+325 YFNVNQEGMDQM

-360 PRNGGGTSL
+360 PRNDDKTSL
-369 GDWVVCKEKLPE
+369 GDWTVCKEKLPE
-381 GIEGLLASAKEHK
+381 GIGGLLASAKKHN

-401 EPEMANTK
+401 EPEMVNTK

-418 WVLSQDNRPLSTG
+418 WVLSQDNRPLTTG
-431 RGGTQVVLDLT
+431 RGGSQVVLDLT
-442 NPKVQDFVF
+442 NPEVQDFVF
-451 GVVDNLMTKYPEIA
+451 GVVDKLMTEYPEIA
-465 YIKWDANAGLMNYG
+465 YIKWDANAALMNYG
-479 SPYLPKDKQSHIYIN
+479 SHYLPSQKQSHIYIE
-494 YHKGMNNVLERIR
+494 YHRGMNKVLERIR
-507 AKYPNVVMQA
+507 AKYPNLVIQA

-524 INYGFLPYFEEFW
+524 VNYGFLPYFNEFW

-566 VSANKNHQTGRIV
+566 VSANRNHQTGRV
-579 PLKFRFDV
+579 LPLKYRFDV
-587 AMSGRLGM
+587 AMSARLGM

-604 ADKAFAKRAIASYK
+604 ADKAFAGRAIAAYK
-618 KVRPIVQFGDLYRL
+618 KIRPVVQFGDLYRL

-637 KKGISS
+637 KKGIAS

-666 QLIPNIVLNGVDAN
+666 QLMPDVVLSGLDEN
-680 KTYRII
+680 KTYRIT
-686 DLTPANEKKPSNLDG
+686 DLTPENEQKPSALNG

-706 KLLKN
+706 KILKE
-711 AGLSVMPALK
+711 AGLSVASALRA
-721 GEYSSLALLLEEVK
+721 EYSSLALLFEVVD

>member
-1 MDLILMKRKILGMFL
+1 MNGKFLGL
-16 LVALTVGN
+16 LLLGALSAGTLS
-24 VYAKDYLVST
+24 AKDYLVST
-34 RNTSLLIKADE
+34 RHTSLLIKADE
-45 GKQAM
+45 GKQAR
-50 FQYYGTKISENEI
+50 FQYYGTRIAENEI
-63 NGIYDAG
+63 DGIYNAG
-70 LAYWADTYPCFGIHS
+70 LAYWAETYPCFGISS

-92 VAHNDGN
+92 VAHSDGN
-99 MSVDLAVEVVRQYSE
+99 MSVDLVVEGVRQYSDE
-114 EDTDITEVTMKD
+114 EADITEITLKD

-150 EITNNAKKPL
+150 EITNNAKKAL
-160 TMYKFAS
+160 TLYKFAS
-167 VSLPVKRA
+167 ASLPVKRA

-190 MMDEEKLTNGQ
+190 MMEEEKLTNGQ
-201 KVIANKEGL
+201 KVIANKEGI
-210 RNTQND
+210 RNTQTD

-222 TVDGCPQEEN
+222 TLDGCPQEEN
-232 GNVIGASLAWSGNYM
+232 GRVIGASLTWSGNYL
-247 MKVIANNA
+247 MKIIADNS

-261 GINEETSHYKLEPK
+261 GINEEVSHYILEPK
-275 ETFVTPEFAMTY
+275 ETFVTPELAMTY
-287 STEGKGGVSR
+287 SSEGKGGVSR

-302 AREYKLN
+302 ARAYKLN
-309 QGDKERDI
+309 QGNKERDI

-325 YFKVNQKGMDQM
+325 YFNVNQEGMDQM

-360 PRNGGGTSL
+360 PRNDDKTSL
-369 GDWVVCKEKLPE
+369 GDWTVCKEKLPE
-381 GIEGLLASAKEHK
+381 GIGGLLASAKKHN

-418 WVLSQDNRPLSTG
+418 WVLSQDNRPLTTG
-431 RGGTQVVLDLT
+431 RGGSQVVLDLT
-442 NPKVQDFVF
+442 NPEVQDFVF
-451 GVVDNLMTKYPEIA
+451 GVVDKLMTEYPEIA
-465 YIKWDANAGLMNYG
+465 YIKWDANAALMNYG
-479 SPYLPKDKQSHIYIN
+479 SHYLPNQKQSHIYIE
-494 YHKGMNNVLERIR
+494 YHRGMNKVLERIR
-507 AKYPNVVMQA
+507 AKYPNLVIQA

-524 INYGFLPYFEEFW
+524 VNYGFLPYFNEFW

-566 VSANKNHQTGRIV
+566 VSANRNHQTGRV
-579 PLKFRFDV
+579 LPLKYRFDV
-587 AMSGRLGM
+587 AMSARLGM

-604 ADKAFAKRAIASYK
+604 ADKAFAGRAIAAYK
-618 KVRPIVQFGDLYRL
+618 KIRPVVQFGDLYRL

-637 KKGISS
+637 KKGIAS

-666 QLIPNIVLNGVDAN
+666 QLMPDVVLSGLDEN
-680 KTYRII
+680 KTYRIT
-686 DLTPANEKKPSNLDG
+686 DLTPENEQKPSALNG

-706 KLLKN
+706 KILKE
-711 AGLSVMPALK
+711 AGLSVASALRA
-721 GEYSSLALLLEEVK
+721 EYSSLALLFEVVD

>member
-1 MDLILMKRKILGMFL
+1 MNGKFLGL
-16 LVALTVGN
+16 LLLGALSAGTLA
-24 VYAKDYLVST
+24 AKDYLVST
-34 RNTSLLIKADE
+34 RHTSLLIKADE
-45 GKQAM
+45 GKQAR
-50 FQYYGTKISENEI
+50 FQYYGTRITENEI
-63 NGIYDAG
+63 DGIYNAG
-70 LAYWADTYPCFGIHS
+70 LAYWAETYPCFGISS

-92 VAHNDGN
+92 VAHSDGN
-99 MSVDLAVEVVRQYSE
+99 MSVDLVVEGVRQYSDE
-114 EDTDITEVTMKD
+114 EADITEITLKD

-144 VISTWV
+144 VISIWV
-150 EITNNAKKPL
+150 EITNNAKKAL
-160 TMYKFAS
+160 TLYKFAS
-167 VSLPVKRA
+167 ASLPVKRA

-190 MMDEEKLTNGQ
+190 MMEEEKLTNGQ
-201 KVIANKEGL
+201 KVIANKEGI
-210 RNTQND
+210 RNTQTD

-222 TVDGCPQEEN
+222 TLDGCPQEEN
-232 GNVIGASLAWSGNYM
+232 GRVIGASLAWSGNYL
-247 MKVIANNA
+247 MKIIADNS

-261 GINEETSHYKLEPK
+261 GINEEVSHYILEPK
-275 ETFVTPEFAMTY
+275 ETFVTPELAMTY
-287 STEGKGGVSR
+287 SSEGKGGVSR

-302 AREYKLN
+302 ARAYKLN
-309 QGDKERDI
+309 QGNKERDI

-325 YFKVNQKGMDQM
+325 YFNVNQEGMDQM

-360 PRNGGGTSL
+360 PRNDDKTSL
-369 GDWVVCKEKLPE
+369 GDWTVCKEKLPE
-381 GIEGLLASAKEHK
+381 GIGGLLASAKKHN

-418 WVLSQDNRPLSTG
+418 WVLSQDNRPLTTG
-431 RGGTQVVLDLT
+431 RGGSQVVLDLT
-442 NPKVQDFVF
+442 NPEVQDFVF
-451 GVVDNLMTKYPEIA
+451 GVVDKLMTEYPEIA
-465 YIKWDANAGLMNYG
+465 YIKWDANAALMNYG
-479 SPYLPKDKQSHIYIN
+479 SHYLPSQKQSHIYIE
-494 YHKGMNNVLERIR
+494 YHRGMNKVLERIR
-507 AKYPNVVMQA
+507 AKYPNLVIQA

-524 INYGFLPYFEEFW
+524 VNYGFLPYFNEFW

-566 VSANKNHQTGRIV
+566 VSANRNHQTGRV
-579 PLKFRFDV
+579 LPLKYRFDV
-587 AMSGRLGM
+587 AMSARLGM

-604 ADKAFAKRAIASYK
+604 ADKAFAGRAIAAYK
-618 KVRPIVQFGDLYRL
+618 KIRPVVQFGDLYRL

-637 KKGISS
+637 KKGIAS

-666 QLIPNIVLNGVDAN
+666 QLMPDVVLSGLDEN
-680 KTYRII
+680 KTYRIT
-686 DLTPANEKKPSNLDG
+686 DLTPENEQKPSALNG

-706 KLLKN
+706 KILKE
-711 AGLSVMPALK
+711 AGLSVASALRA
-721 GEYSSLALLLEEVK
+721 EYSSLALLFEVVD

>member
-1 MDLILMKRKILGMFL
+1 MNGKFLGL
-16 LVALTVGN
+16 LLLGALSAGTLA
-24 VYAKDYLVST
+24 AKDYLVST
-34 RNTSLLIKADE
+34 RHTSLLIKADE
-45 GKQAM
+45 GKQAR
-50 FQYYGTKISENEI
+50 FQYYGTKIAENEI
-63 NGIYDAG
+63 DGIYNAG
-70 LAYWADTYPCFGIHS
+70 LAYWAETYPCFGISS

-92 VAHNDGN
+92 VAHSDGN
-99 MSVDLAVEVVRQYSE
+99 MSVDLVVEGVRQYSDE
-114 EDTDITEVTMKD
+114 EADITEITLKD

-150 EITNNAKKPL
+150 EITNNAKKAL
-160 TMYKFAS
+160 TLYKFAS
-167 VSLPVKRA
+167 ASLPVKRA

-190 MMDEEKLTNGQ
+190 MMEEEKLTNGQ
-201 KVIANKEGL
+201 KVIANKEGI
-210 RNTQND
+210 RNTQTD

-222 TVDGCPQEEN
+222 TLDGCPQEEN
-232 GNVIGASLAWSGNYM
+232 GRVIGASLAWSGNYL
-247 MKVIANNA
+247 MKIIADNS

-261 GINEETSHYKLEPK
+261 GINEEVSHYVLEPK
-275 ETFVTPEFAMTY
+275 ETFVTPELAMTY
-287 STEGKGGVSR
+287 SSEGKGGVSR

-302 AREYKLN
+302 ARAYKLN
-309 QGDKERDI
+309 QGNKERDI

-325 YFKVNQKGMDQM
+325 YFNVNQEGMDQM

-360 PRNGGGTSL
+360 PRNDDKTSL
-369 GDWVVCKEKLPE
+369 GDWTVCKEKLPE
-381 GIEGLLASAKEHK
+381 GIGGLLASAKKHN

-418 WVLSQDNRPLSTG
+418 WVLSQDNRPLTTG
-431 RGGTQVVLDLT
+431 RGGSQVVLDLT
-442 NPKVQDFVF
+442 NPEVQDFVF
-451 GVVDNLMTKYPEIA
+451 GVVDKLMTEYPEIA
-465 YIKWDANAGLMNYG
+465 YIKWDANAALMNYG
-479 SPYLPKDKQSHIYIN
+479 SHYLPSQKQSHIYIE
-494 YHKGMNNVLERIR
+494 YHRGMNKVLERIR
-507 AKYPNVVMQA
+507 AKYPNLVIQA

-524 INYGFLPYFEEFW
+524 VNYGFLPYFNEFW

-566 VSANKNHQTGRIV
+566 VSANRNHQTGRV
-579 PLKFRFDV
+579 LPLKYRFDV
-587 AMSGRLGM
+587 AMSARLGM

-604 ADKAFAKRAIASYK
+604 ADKAFAGRAIAAYK
-618 KVRPIVQFGDLYRL
+618 KIRPVVQFGDLYRL

-637 KKGISS
+637 KKGIAS

-666 QLIPNIVLNGVDAN
+666 QLMPDVVLSGLDEN
-680 KTYRII
+680 KTYRIT
-686 DLTPANEKKPSNLDG
+686 DLTPENEQKPSALNG

-706 KLLKN
+706 KILKE
-711 AGLSVMPALK
+711 AGLSVASALRV
-721 GEYSSLALLLEEVK
+721 EYSSLALLFEVVD